1 MKHSLL
7 AFAGKHSKLTLT
19 VVLLITAFFLY
30 HASFL
35 HLDAD
40 YNSLMNE
47 TGKGVTYIGGTGEYK
62 PQQQADQQEYR
73 EAIPETMVLD
83 SSSLGRYLVASNKQE
98 TIAPEESRAY
108 STSYLVML
116 ESPVLYE
123 ADTLNRISSV
133 MQKLSDTG
141 YVGQSFSVLDFVTF
155 EKRGSRLV
163 SVPFAANSSKQAWT
177 DEQAELLLKRIEND
191 PLVKNYL
198 VSEDLTS
205 ILFSFESFALTHQME
220 SELSAI
226 LDEMREADIKV
237 SINGGAIITNRLMH
251 YLGRDLSIL
260 LTLCFIAILTI
271 YYLSFKAKRSVLLPF
286 SMSLIGIIWTF
297 GTMRLLGY
305 SLTIVNIVTPCMVL
319 NLGSSYAIHVI
330 GEYYSDYAKGMN
342 PVQSTQKILRTI
354 VFACMTTVIG
364 FMSLLFSKT
373 PALREFGIAV
383 GIGVS
388 YCAVLASTYL
398 PAMLN
403 LVVPP
408 KQVQIATYKKGYL
421 ALLVI
426 SIDRLVKRAWPLFIV
441 LFILIIGGYAL
452 TRDHIPVNTNYMSYL
467 PKKDPLGITSRN
479 FAQKMGGDTPYLITV
494 EAPQGESQ
502 FFLKSENLQDVY
514 AFEQAIQQSSDDVRH
529 ILSFASYVAFANSV
543 YSQEAGIPESD
554 GLLNLLSR
562 MVILMS
568 RQGQEEMGAIMNP
581 EGTKLTIILQ
591 NYDAKEQAL
600 GTIGSAKRIE
610 DTVLSYLPLL
620 PNGTIVTLGGEPHRS
635 LHFSNTLLSDQS
647 KSTYASYLLVFLV
660 VLFAFKSLSFAL
672 YALIPIISG
681 VMANYIFMYFFQ
693 IPFDMI
699 TVSFAAIAVGAG
711 IDDAI
716 HFLIR
721 YRNKLGMNDRSVESL
736 LSETIRETGR
746 PIILTTLSIVGGMLM
761 FLFASYTP
769 VRYFGSLMSIAL
781 LNCMLSTLLIM
792 PSVIR
797 LVTRI
802 QRRFGLQTA
811 TDRRK

>member
-7 AFAGKHSKLTLT
+7 VFVGKHSKSTLI
-19 VVLLITAFFLY
+19 VILLITAFFLY
-30 HASFL
+30 HAAFL

-47 TGKGVTYIGGTGEYK
+47 TGKGVSYQGGSGEYM
-62 PQQQADQQEYR
+62 DQQGSALVESF
-73 EAIPETMVLD
+73 IPETMVLD
-83 SSSLGRYLVASNKQE
+83 TTALGSHLVASAE
-98 TIAPEESRAY
+98 VEPPMPEDNLAY
-108 STSYLVML
+108 STSYLVMV
-116 ESPVLYE
+116 ESPALFE
-123 ADTLNRISSV
+123 AETLNRITTV
-133 MQKLSDTG
+133 MQKLTDTG
-141 YVGQSFSVLDFVTF
+141 YLSKSFSVLDFVTF
-155 EKRGSRLV
+155 EKKGSRLV
-163 SVPFAANSSKQAWT
+163 TVPFGSSSMQNKWT
-177 DEQAELLLKRIEND
+177 EEQAQLLKQRIEND

-198 VSEDLTS
+198 VSENLDAM
-205 ILFSFESFALTHQME
+205 LFSFESFALTHQME
-220 SELSAI
+220 AELSNL
-226 LDEMREADIKV
+226 LDELREADITV

-260 LTLCFIAILTI
+260 LSLCFIAILTI

-297 GTMRLLGY
+297 GTMHLFGY
-305 SLTIVNIVTPCMVL
+305 SLTIINIVTPCMVL

-330 GEYYSDYAKGMN
+330 GEYYADYAKGLN
-342 PVQSTQKILRTI
+342 PIQSTQKILRTI
-354 VFACMTTVIG
+354 VFACITTVIG

-398 PAMLN
+398 PAMLS

-408 KQVQIATYKKGYL
+408 KQEQIKTYKKGYL
-421 ALLVI
+421 AQLVI
-426 SIDRLVKRAWPLFIV
+426 SIDRSVKHAWPLLVVVFLLV
-441 LFILIIGGYAL
+441 IIGYFA
-452 TRDHIPVNTNYMSYL
+452 TRDYIPVNTNYMSYL
-467 PKKDPLGITSRN
+467 PKKEPLGETSRR
-479 FAQKMGGDTPYLITV
+479 FAQKMGGDTPFLITV
-494 EAPQGESQ
+494 EAPEGESQ
-502 FFLKSENLQDVY
+502 FFLKSGNLQDVY
-514 AFEQAIQQSSDDVRH
+514 AFEQAVQQSSDDVRH
-529 ILSFASYVAFANSV
+529 IISFASYVAFANSV
-543 YSQEAGIPESD
+543 YSQEEGIPESD

-568 RQGQEEMGAIMNP
+568 RQGQEDMGTIMNP
-581 EGTKLTIILQ
+581 EGTELTIILQ

-610 DTVLSYLPLL
+610 DTVISLLPLL
-620 PNGTIVTLGGEPHRS
+620 PNGTIVTLDGEPHRS
-635 LHFSNTLLSDQS
+635 LHFSEALLSDQM
-647 KSTYASYLLVFLV
+647 KSTYASVLLVFLV
-660 VLFAFKSLSFAL
+660 VLFAFKSVSLAL

-699 TVSFAAIAVGAG
+699 TVSFGSIAVGAG

-721 YRNKLGMNDRSVESL
+721 YKNKLGIDDRTVESL

-769 VRYFGSLMSIAL
+769 VRYFGSLMSMAL

-797 LVTRI
+797 LVTFFQRKI
-802 QRRFGLQTA
+802 GMQTNTQRR
-811 TDRRK
+811 

>member
-7 AFAGKHSKLTLT
+7 VFVGKHSKSTLI
-19 VVLLITAFFLY
+19 VILLITAFFLY
-30 HASFL
+30 HAAFL

-47 TGKGVTYIGGTGEYK
+47 TGKGVSYQGGSGEYM
-62 PQQQADQQEYR
+62 DQQGSALVESF
-73 EAIPETMVLD
+73 IPETMVLD
-83 SSSLGRYLVASNKQE
+83 TTALGSHLVASAE
-98 TIAPEESRAY
+98 VEPPMPEDNLAY
-108 STSYLVML
+108 STSYLVMV
-116 ESPVLYE
+116 ESPALFE
-123 ADTLNRISSV
+123 AETLNRITTV
-133 MQKLSDTG
+133 MQKLTDTG
-141 YVGQSFSVLDFVTF
+141 YLSKSFSVLDFVTF
-155 EKRGSRLV
+155 EKKGSRLV
-163 SVPFAANSSKQAWT
+163 TVPFGSSSMQNKWT
-177 DEQAELLLKRIEND
+177 EEQAQLLKQRIEND

-198 VSEDLTS
+198 VSENLDAM
-205 ILFSFESFALTHQME
+205 LFSFESFALTHQME
-220 SELSAI
+220 AELSNL
-226 LDEMREADIKV
+226 LDELREADITV

-260 LTLCFIAILTI
+260 LSLCFIAILTI

-297 GTMRLLGY
+297 GTMHLLGY
-305 SLTIVNIVTPCMVL
+305 SLTIINIVTPCMVL

-330 GEYYSDYAKGMN
+330 GEYYADYAKGLN
-342 PVQSTQKILRTI
+342 PIQSTQKILRTI
-354 VFACMTTVIG
+354 VFACITTVIG

-398 PAMLN
+398 PAMLS

-408 KQVQIATYKKGYL
+408 KQEQIKTYKKGYL
-421 ALLVI
+421 AQLVI
-426 SIDRLVKRAWPLFIV
+426 SIDRSVKHAWPLLVVVFMLV
-441 LFILIIGGYAL
+441 IIGYFA
-452 TRDHIPVNTNYMSYL
+452 TRDYIPVNTNYMSYL
-467 PKKDPLGITSRN
+467 PKKEPLGETSRR
-479 FAQKMGGDTPYLITV
+479 FAQKMGGDTPFLITV
-494 EAPQGESQ
+494 EAPEGESQ
-502 FFLKSENLQDVY
+502 FFLKSGNLQDVY
-514 AFEQAIQQSSDDVRH
+514 AFEQAVQQSSDDVRH
-529 ILSFASYVAFANSV
+529 IISFASYVAFANSV
-543 YSQEAGIPESD
+543 YSQEEGIPESD

-568 RQGQEEMGAIMNP
+568 RQGQEDMGTIMNP

-610 DTVLSYLPLL
+610 DTVISLLPLL
-620 PNGTIVTLGGEPHRS
+620 PNGTIVTLDGEPHRS
-635 LHFSNTLLSDQS
+635 LHFSEALLSDQM
-647 KSTYASYLLVFLV
+647 KSTYASVLLVFLV
-660 VLFAFKSLSFAL
+660 VLFAFKSVSLAL

-699 TVSFAAIAVGAG
+699 TVSFGSIAVGAG

-721 YRNKLGMNDRSVESL
+721 YKNKLGIDDRTVESL

-769 VRYFGSLMSIAL
+769 VRYFGSLMSMAL

-797 LVTRI
+797 LVTFFQRKI
-802 QRRFGLQTA
+802 GMQTNTQRR
-811 TDRRK
+811 

>member
-7 AFAGKHSKLTLT
+7 VFVGKHSKSTLI
-19 VVLLITAFFLY
+19 VILLITAFFLY
-30 HASFL
+30 HAAFL
-35 HLDAD
+35 RLDAD

-47 TGKGVTYIGGTGEYK
+47 TGKGVSYRGGSGEYIG
-62 PQQQADQQEYR
+62 QQGSALVESI
-73 EAIPETMVLD
+73 IPETMVLD
-83 SSSLGRYLVASNKQE
+83 TTALGSHLVASAE
-98 TIAPEESRAY
+98 VEPPLPEDNLAY
-108 STSYLVML
+108 STSYLVMV
-116 ESPVLYE
+116 ESPALFE
-123 ADTLNRISSV
+123 AETLNRITTV
-133 MQKLSDTG
+133 MQKLTDTG
-141 YVGQSFSVLDFVTF
+141 YLSKSFSVLDFVTF
-155 EKRGSRLV
+155 EKKGSRLV
-163 SVPFAANSSKQAWT
+163 TVPFGSSSIQNNWT
-177 DEQAELLLKRIEND
+177 EEQAQLLKQRIEND

-198 VSEDLTS
+198 VSENLDAM
-205 ILFSFESFALTHQME
+205 LFSFESFALTHQME
-220 SELSAI
+220 AELSNL
-226 LDEMREADIKV
+226 LDELREADITV

-260 LTLCFIAILTI
+260 LSLCFIAILTI
-271 YYLSFKAKRSVLLPF
+271 YYISFKAKRSVLLPF
-286 SMSLIGIIWTF
+286 SMSLIGIVWTF

-305 SLTIVNIVTPCMVL
+305 SLTIINIVTPCMVL

-330 GEYYSDYAKGMN
+330 GEYYADYAKGLN
-342 PVQSTQKILRTI
+342 PIQSTQKILRTI
-354 VFACMTTVIG
+354 VFACITTVIG
-364 FMSLLFSKT
+364 FMSLFFSKT

-388 YCAVLASTYL
+388 YCAVLALTYL
-398 PAMLN
+398 PAMLS

-408 KQVQIATYKKGYL
+408 KQEQIKTYKKGYL
-421 ALLVI
+421 AQLVI
-426 SIDRLVKRAWPLFIV
+426 SIDRSVKHAWPLLVVVFMLV
-441 LFILIIGGYAL
+441 IIGYFV

-467 PKKDPLGITSRN
+467 PKKEPLGETSRR
-479 FAQKMGGDTPYLITV
+479 FAQKMGGDTPFLITV
-494 EAPQGESQ
+494 EAPEGESQ
-502 FFLKSENLQDVY
+502 FFLKSGNLQDVY
-514 AFEQAIQQSSDDVRH
+514 AFEQAVQQSSDDVRH
-529 ILSFASYVAFANSV
+529 IISFASYVAFANSV
-543 YSQEAGIPESD
+543 YSQEEGIPESD

-568 RQGQEEMGAIMNP
+568 RQGQEEMGTIMNP

-610 DTVLSYLPLL
+610 DTVISLLPLL
-620 PNGTIVTLGGEPHRS
+620 PNGTIVTLDGEPHRS
-635 LHFSNTLLSDQS
+635 LHFSEALLSDQM
-647 KSTYASYLLVFLV
+647 KSTYASVVLVFLV
-660 VLFAFKSLSFAL
+660 VLFAFKSVSLAL

-699 TVSFAAIAVGAG
+699 TVSFGSIAVGAG

-721 YRNKLGMNDRSVESL
+721 YKNKIGIDDRTVESL
-736 LSETIRETGR
+736 LSETIRETGK

-769 VRYFGSLMSIAL
+769 VRYFGSLMSMAL

-797 LVTRI
+797 LVTFFQRKI
-802 QRRFGLQTA
+802 GMQTNTQRR
-811 TDRRK
+811 

>member
-7 AFAGKHSKLTLT
+7 VFVGKHSKSTLI
-19 VVLLITAFFLY
+19 VILLITAFFLY
-30 HASFL
+30 HAAFL

-47 TGKGVTYIGGTGEYK
+47 TGKGVSYRGGSGEYM
-62 PQQQADQQEYR
+62 DQQGSALVESF
-73 EAIPETMVLD
+73 IPETMVLD
-83 SSSLGRYLVASNKQE
+83 TTALGSHLVASAE
-98 TIAPEESRAY
+98 VEPPMPEDNLAY
-108 STSYLVML
+108 STSYLVMV
-116 ESPVLYE
+116 ESPALFE
-123 ADTLNRISSV
+123 AETLNRITTV
-133 MQKLSDTG
+133 MQKLTDTG
-141 YVGQSFSVLDFVTF
+141 YLSKSFSVLDFVTF
-155 EKRGSRLV
+155 EKKGSRLV
-163 SVPFAANSSKQAWT
+163 TVPFGSSSMQNKWT
-177 DEQAELLLKRIEND
+177 EEQAQLLKQRIEND

-198 VSEDLTS
+198 VSENLDAM
-205 ILFSFESFALTHQME
+205 LFSFESFALTHQME
-220 SELSAI
+220 AELSNL
-226 LDEMREADIKV
+226 LDELREADITV

-260 LTLCFIAILTI
+260 LSLCFIAILTI

-297 GTMRLLGY
+297 GTMHLLGY
-305 SLTIVNIVTPCMVL
+305 SLTIINIVTPCMVL

-330 GEYYSDYAKGMN
+330 GEYYADYAKGLN
-342 PVQSTQKILRTI
+342 PIQSTQKILRTI
-354 VFACMTTVIG
+354 VFACITTVIG

-398 PAMLN
+398 PAMLS

-408 KQVQIATYKKGYL
+408 KQEQIKTYKKGYL
-421 ALLVI
+421 AQLVI
-426 SIDRLVKRAWPLFIV
+426 SIDRSVKHAWPLLVVVFMLV
-441 LFILIIGGYAL
+441 IIGYFA
-452 TRDHIPVNTNYMSYL
+452 TRDAIPVNTNYMSYL
-467 PKKDPLGITSRN
+467 PKKEPLGETSRR
-479 FAQKMGGDTPYLITV
+479 FAQKMGGDTPFLITV
-494 EAPQGESQ
+494 EAPEGESQ
-502 FFLKSENLQDVY
+502 FFLKSGNLQDVY
-514 AFEQAIQQSSDDVRH
+514 AFEQAVQQSSDDVRH
-529 ILSFASYVAFANSV
+529 IISFASYVAFANSV
-543 YSQEAGIPESD
+543 YSQEEGIPESD

-568 RQGQEEMGAIMNP
+568 RQGQEDMGTIMNP

-610 DTVLSYLPLL
+610 DTVISLLPLL
-620 PNGTIVTLGGEPHRS
+620 PNGTIVTLDGEPHRS
-635 LHFSNTLLSDQS
+635 LHFSEALLSDQM
-647 KSTYASYLLVFLV
+647 KSTYASVLLVFLV
-660 VLFAFKSLSFAL
+660 VLFAFKSVSLAL

-699 TVSFAAIAVGAG
+699 TVSFGSIAVGAG

-721 YRNKLGMNDRSVESL
+721 YKNKLGIDDRTVESL

-769 VRYFGSLMSIAL
+769 VRYFGSLMSMAL

-797 LVTRI
+797 LVTFFQRKI
-802 QRRFGLQTA
+802 GMQTNTQRR
-811 TDRRK
+811 

>member
-7 AFAGKHSKLTLT
+7 VFVGKHSKSTLI
-19 VVLLITAFFLY
+19 VILLITAFFLY
-30 HASFL
+30 HAAFL

-47 TGKGVTYIGGTGEYK
+47 TGKGVSYRGGSGEYIG
-62 PQQQADQQEYR
+62 QQGSALVESI
-73 EAIPETMVLD
+73 IPETMVLD
-83 SSSLGRYLVASNKQE
+83 TTALGSHLVASAE
-98 TIAPEESRAY
+98 VEPPLPEDNLAY
-108 STSYLVML
+108 STSYLVMV
-116 ESPVLYE
+116 ESPALFE
-123 ADTLNRISSV
+123 AETLNRITTV
-133 MQKLSDTG
+133 MQKLTDTG
-141 YVGQSFSVLDFVTF
+141 YLSKSFSVLDFVTF
-155 EKRGSRLV
+155 EKKGSRLV
-163 SVPFAANSSKQAWT
+163 TVPFGSSSIQNNWT
-177 DEQAELLLKRIEND
+177 EEQAQLLKQRIEND

-198 VSEDLTS
+198 VSENLDAM
-205 ILFSFESFALTHQME
+205 LFSFESFALTHQME
-220 SELSAI
+220 AELSNL
-226 LDEMREADIKV
+226 LDELREADITV

-260 LTLCFIAILTI
+260 LSLCFIAILTI
-271 YYLSFKAKRSVLLPF
+271 YYISFKAKRSVLLPF
-286 SMSLIGIIWTF
+286 SMSLIGIVWTF

-305 SLTIVNIVTPCMVL
+305 SLTIINIVTPCMVL

-330 GEYYSDYAKGMN
+330 GEYYADYAKGLN
-342 PVQSTQKILRTI
+342 PIQSTQKILRTI
-354 VFACMTTVIG
+354 VFACITTVIG
-364 FMSLLFSKT
+364 FMSLFFSKT

-388 YCAVLASTYL
+388 YCAVLALTYL
-398 PAMLN
+398 PAMLS

-408 KQVQIATYKKGYL
+408 KQEQIKTYKKGYL
-421 ALLVI
+421 AQLVI
-426 SIDRLVKRAWPLFIV
+426 SIDRSVKHAWPLLIV
-441 LFILIIGGYAL
+441 VFMLVIIGYFV

-467 PKKDPLGITSRN
+467 PKKEPLGETSRR
-479 FAQKMGGDTPYLITV
+479 FAQKMGGDTPFLITV
-494 EAPQGESQ
+494 EAPEGESQ
-502 FFLKSENLQDVY
+502 FFLKSGNLQDVY
-514 AFEQAIQQSSDDVRH
+514 AFEQAVQQSSDDVRH
-529 ILSFASYVAFANSV
+529 IISFASYVAFANSV
-543 YSQEAGIPESD
+543 YSQEEGIPESD

-568 RQGQEEMGAIMNP
+568 RQGQEEMGTIMNP

-610 DTVLSYLPLL
+610 DTVISLLPLL
-620 PNGTIVTLGGEPHRS
+620 PNGTIVTLDGEPHRS
-635 LHFSNTLLSDQS
+635 LHFSEALLSDQM
-647 KSTYASYLLVFLV
+647 KSTYASVVLVFLV
-660 VLFAFKSLSFAL
+660 VLFAFKSVSLAL

-699 TVSFAAIAVGAG
+699 TVSFGSIAVGAG

-721 YRNKLGMNDRSVESL
+721 YKNKIGIDDRTVESL
-736 LSETIRETGR
+736 LSETIRETGK

-769 VRYFGSLMSIAL
+769 VRYFGSLMSMAL

-797 LVTRI
+797 LVTFFQRKI
-802 QRRFGLQTA
+802 GMQTNTQRR
-811 TDRRK
+811 

>member
-7 AFAGKHSKLTLT
+7 VFVGKHSKSTLI
-19 VVLLITAFFLY
+19 VILLITAFFLY
-30 HASFL
+30 HAAFL

-47 TGKGVTYIGGTGEYK
+47 TGKGVSYRGGSGEYIG
-62 PQQQADQQEYR
+62 QQGPALVESI
-73 EAIPETMVLD
+73 IPETMVLD
-83 SSSLGRYLVASNKQE
+83 TTALGSHLVASAE
-98 TIAPEESRAY
+98 VEPPLPEDNLAY
-108 STSYLVML
+108 STSYLVMV
-116 ESPVLYE
+116 ESPALFE
-123 ADTLNRISSV
+123 AETLNRITTV
-133 MQKLSDTG
+133 MQKLTDTG
-141 YVGQSFSVLDFVTF
+141 YLSKSFSVLDFVTF
-155 EKRGSRLV
+155 EKKGSRLV
-163 SVPFAANSSKQAWT
+163 TVPFGSSSIQNNWT
-177 DEQAELLLKRIEND
+177 EEQAQLLKQRIEND

-198 VSEDLTS
+198 VSENLDAM
-205 ILFSFESFALTHQME
+205 LFSFESFALTHQME
-220 SELSAI
+220 AELSNL
-226 LDEMREADIKV
+226 LDELREADITV

-260 LTLCFIAILTI
+260 LSLCFIAILTI

-305 SLTIVNIVTPCMVL
+305 SLTIINIVTPCMVL

-330 GEYYSDYAKGMN
+330 GEYYADYAKGLN
-342 PVQSTQKILRTI
+342 PIQSTQKILRTI
-354 VFACMTTVIG
+354 VFACITTVIG
-364 FMSLLFSKT
+364 FMSLFFSKT

-398 PAMLN
+398 PAMLS

-408 KQVQIATYKKGYL
+408 KQEQIKTYKKGYL
-421 ALLVI
+421 AQLVI
-426 SIDRLVKRAWPLFIV
+426 SIDRSVKHAWPLLVVVFMLV
-441 LFILIIGGYAL
+441 IIGYFV
-452 TRDHIPVNTNYMSYL
+452 TRDHILVNTNYMSYL
-467 PKKDPLGITSRN
+467 PKKEPLGETSRR
-479 FAQKMGGDTPYLITV
+479 FAQKMGGDTPFLITV
-494 EAPQGESQ
+494 EAPEGESQ
-502 FFLKSENLQDVY
+502 FFLKSGNLQDVY
-514 AFEQAIQQSSDDVRH
+514 AFEQAVQQSSDDVRH
-529 ILSFASYVAFANSV
+529 IISFASYVAFANSV
-543 YSQEAGIPESD
+543 YSQEEGIPESD

-568 RQGQEEMGAIMNP
+568 RQGQEEMGTIMNP

-610 DTVLSYLPLL
+610 DTVISLLPLL
-620 PNGTIVTLGGEPHRS
+620 PNGTIVTLDGEPHRS
-635 LHFSNTLLSDQS
+635 LHFSEALLSDQM
-647 KSTYASYLLVFLV
+647 KSTYASVVLVFLV
-660 VLFAFKSLSFAL
+660 VLFAFKSVSLAL

-699 TVSFAAIAVGAG
+699 TVSFGSIAVGAG

-721 YRNKLGMNDRSVESL
+721 YKNKIGIDDRTVESL

-769 VRYFGSLMSIAL
+769 VRYFGSLMSMAL

-797 LVTRI
+797 LVTFFQRKI
-802 QRRFGLQTA
+802 GMQTNTQRR
-811 TDRRK
+811 

>member
-7 AFAGKHSKLTLT
+7 VFVGKHSKSTLI
-19 VVLLITAFFLY
+19 VILLITAFFLY
-30 HASFL
+30 HAAFL

-47 TGKGVTYIGGTGEYK
+47 TGKGVSYRGGSGEYIG
-62 PQQQADQQEYR
+62 QQGSALVEIF
-73 EAIPETMVLD
+73 IPETMVLD
-83 SSSLGRYLVASNKQE
+83 TTALGSHLVASAE
-98 TIAPEESRAY
+98 VEPPMPEDNLAY
-108 STSYLVML
+108 STSYLVMV
-116 ESPVLYE
+116 ESPALFE
-123 ADTLNRISSV
+123 AETLNRITTV
-133 MQKLSDTG
+133 MQKLTDTG
-141 YVGQSFSVLDFVTF
+141 YLSKSFSVLDFVTF
-155 EKRGSRLV
+155 EKKGSRLV
-163 SVPFAANSSKQAWT
+163 TVPFGSSSMQNKWT
-177 DEQAELLLKRIEND
+177 EEQAQLLKQRIEND

-198 VSEDLTS
+198 VSENLDAM
-205 ILFSFESFALTHQME
+205 LFSFESFALTHQME
-220 SELSAI
+220 AELSNL
-226 LDEMREADIKV
+226 LDELREADITV

-260 LTLCFIAILTI
+260 LSLCFIAILTI

-297 GTMRLLGY
+297 GTMHLLGY
-305 SLTIVNIVTPCMVL
+305 SLTIINIVTPCMVL

-330 GEYYSDYAKGMN
+330 GEYYADYAKGLN
-342 PVQSTQKILRTI
+342 PIQSTQKILRTI
-354 VFACMTTVIG
+354 VFACITTVIG

-398 PAMLN
+398 PAMLS

-408 KQVQIATYKKGYL
+408 KQEQIKTYKKGYL
-421 ALLVI
+421 AQLVI
-426 SIDRLVKRAWPLFIV
+426 SIDRSVKHAWPLLVVVFLLV
-441 LFILIIGGYAL
+441 IIGYFA
-452 TRDHIPVNTNYMSYL
+452 TRDYIPVNTNYMSYL
-467 PKKDPLGITSRN
+467 PKKEPLGETSRR
-479 FAQKMGGDTPYLITV
+479 FAQKMGGDTPFLITV
-494 EAPQGESQ
+494 EAPEGESQ
-502 FFLKSENLQDVY
+502 FFLKSGNLQDVY
-514 AFEQAIQQSSDDVRH
+514 AFEQAVQQSSDDVRH
-529 ILSFASYVAFANSV
+529 IISFASYVAFANSV
-543 YSQEAGIPESD
+543 YSQEEGIPESD

-568 RQGQEEMGAIMNP
+568 RQGQEDMGTIMNP

-610 DTVLSYLPLL
+610 DTVISLLPLL
-620 PNGTIVTLGGEPHRS
+620 PNGTIVTLDGEPHRS
-635 LHFSNTLLSDQS
+635 LHFSEALLSDQM
-647 KSTYASYLLVFLV
+647 KSTYASVLLVFLV
-660 VLFAFKSLSFAL
+660 VLFAFKSVSLAL

-699 TVSFAAIAVGAG
+699 TVSFGSIAVGAG

-721 YRNKLGMNDRSVESL
+721 YKNKLGIDDRTVESL

-769 VRYFGSLMSIAL
+769 VRYFGSLMSMAL

-797 LVTRI
+797 LVTFFQRKI
-802 QRRFGLQTA
+802 GMQTNTQRR
-811 TDRRK
+811 

>member
-7 AFAGKHSKLTLT
+7 VFVGKHSKSTLI
-19 VVLLITAFFLY
+19 VILLITAFFLY
-30 HASFL
+30 HAAFL

-47 TGKGVTYIGGTGEYK
+47 TGKGVSYRGGSGEYM
-62 PQQQADQQEYR
+62 DQQGSALVESF
-73 EAIPETMVLD
+73 IPETMVLD
-83 SSSLGRYLVASNKQE
+83 TTALGSHLVASAE
-98 TIAPEESRAY
+98 VEPPMPEDNLAY
-108 STSYLVML
+108 STSYLVMV
-116 ESPVLYE
+116 ESPALFE
-123 ADTLNRISSV
+123 AETLNRITTV
-133 MQKLSDTG
+133 MQKLTDTG
-141 YVGQSFSVLDFVTF
+141 YLSKSFSVLDFVTF
-155 EKRGSRLV
+155 EKKGSRLV
-163 SVPFAANSSKQAWT
+163 TVPLGSSSIQNKWT
-177 DEQAELLLKRIEND
+177 EEQAQLLKQRIEND

-198 VSEDLTS
+198 VSENLDAM
-205 ILFSFESFALTHQME
+205 LFSFESFALTHQME
-220 SELSAI
+220 AELSNL
-226 LDEMREADIKV
+226 LDELREADITV

-260 LTLCFIAILTI
+260 LSLCFIAILTI

-297 GTMRLLGY
+297 GTMHLLGY
-305 SLTIVNIVTPCMVL
+305 SLTIINIVTPCMVL

-330 GEYYSDYAKGMN
+330 GEYYADYAKGLN
-342 PVQSTQKILRTI
+342 PIQSTQKILRTI
-354 VFACMTTVIG
+354 VFACITTVIG

-398 PAMLN
+398 PAMLS

-408 KQVQIATYKKGYL
+408 KQEQIKTYKKGYL
-421 ALLVI
+421 AQLVI
-426 SIDRLVKRAWPLFIV
+426 SIDRSVKHAWPLLVVVFLLV
-441 LFILIIGGYAL
+441 IIGYFA
-452 TRDHIPVNTNYMSYL
+452 TRDYIPVNTNYMSYL
-467 PKKDPLGITSRN
+467 PKKEPLGETSRR
-479 FAQKMGGDTPYLITV
+479 FAQKMGGDTPFLITV
-494 EAPQGESQ
+494 EAPEGESQ
-502 FFLKSENLQDVY
+502 FFLKSGNLQDVY
-514 AFEQAIQQSSDDVRH
+514 AFEQAVQQSSDDVRH
-529 ILSFASYVAFANSV
+529 IISFASYVAFANSV
-543 YSQEAGIPESD
+543 YSQEEGIPESD

-568 RQGQEEMGAIMNP
+568 RQGQEDMGTIMNP

-610 DTVLSYLPLL
+610 DTVISLLPLL
-620 PNGTIVTLGGEPHRS
+620 PNGTIVTLDGEPHRS
-635 LHFSNTLLSDQS
+635 LHFSEALLSDQM
-647 KSTYASYLLVFLV
+647 KSTYASVLLVFLV
-660 VLFAFKSLSFAL
+660 VLFAFKSVSLAL

-699 TVSFAAIAVGAG
+699 TVSFGSIAVGAG

-721 YRNKLGMNDRSVESL
+721 YKNKLGIDDRTVESL

-769 VRYFGSLMSIAL
+769 VRYFGSLMSMAL

-797 LVTRI
+797 LVTFFQRKI
-802 QRRFGLQTA
+802 GMQTNTQRR
-811 TDRRK
+811 

>member
-7 AFAGKHSKLTLT
+7 VFVGKHSKSTLI
-19 VVLLITAFFLY
+19 VILLITAFFLY
-30 HASFL
+30 HAAFL

-47 TGKGVTYIGGTGEYK
+47 TGKGVSYRGGSGEYIG
-62 PQQQADQQEYR
+62 QQGSSLVESF
-73 EAIPETMVLD
+73 IPETMVLD
-83 SSSLGRYLVASNKQE
+83 TTALGSHLVASAE
-98 TIAPEESRAY
+98 VEPPMPEDNLAY
-108 STSYLVML
+108 STSYLVMV
-116 ESPVLYE
+116 ESPALFE
-123 ADTLNRISSV
+123 AETLNRITTV
-133 MQKLSDTG
+133 MQKLTDTG
-141 YVGQSFSVLDFVTF
+141 YLSKSFSVLDFVTF
-155 EKRGSRLV
+155 EKKGSRLV
-163 SVPFAANSSKQAWT
+163 TVPFGSSSMQNKWT
-177 DEQAELLLKRIEND
+177 EEQAQLLKQRIEND

-198 VSEDLTS
+198 VSENLDAM
-205 ILFSFESFALTHQME
+205 LFSFESFALTHQME
-220 SELSAI
+220 AELSNL
-226 LDEMREADIKV
+226 LDELREADITV

-260 LTLCFIAILTI
+260 LSLCFIAILTI

-297 GTMRLLGY
+297 GTMHLLGY
-305 SLTIVNIVTPCMVL
+305 SLTIINIVTPCMVL

-330 GEYYSDYAKGMN
+330 GEYYADYAKGLN
-342 PVQSTQKILRTI
+342 PIQSTQKILRTI
-354 VFACMTTVIG
+354 VFACITTVIG

-398 PAMLN
+398 PAMLS

-408 KQVQIATYKKGYL
+408 KQEQIKTYKKGYL
-421 ALLVI
+421 AQLVI
-426 SIDRLVKRAWPLFIV
+426 SIDRSVKHAWPLLVVVFLLV
-441 LFILIIGGYAL
+441 IIGYFA
-452 TRDHIPVNTNYMSYL
+452 TRDYIPVNTNYMSYL
-467 PKKDPLGITSRN
+467 PKKEPLGETSRR
-479 FAQKMGGDTPYLITV
+479 FAQKMGGDTPFLITV
-494 EAPQGESQ
+494 EAPEGESQ
-502 FFLKSENLQDVY
+502 FFLKSGNLQDVY
-514 AFEQAIQQSSDDVRH
+514 AFEQAVQQSSDDVRH
-529 ILSFASYVAFANSV
+529 IISFASYVAFANSV
-543 YSQEAGIPESD
+543 YSQEEGIPESD

-568 RQGQEEMGAIMNP
+568 RQGQEDMGTIMNP

-610 DTVLSYLPLL
+610 DTVISLLPLL
-620 PNGTIVTLGGEPHRS
+620 PNGTIVTLDGEPHRS
-635 LHFSNTLLSDQS
+635 LHFSEALLSDQM
-647 KSTYASYLLVFLV
+647 KSTYASVLLVFLV
-660 VLFAFKSLSFAL
+660 VLFAFKSVSLAL

-699 TVSFAAIAVGAG
+699 TVSFGSIAVGAG

-721 YRNKLGMNDRSVESL
+721 YKNKLGIDDRTVESL

-769 VRYFGSLMSIAL
+769 VRYFGSLMSMAL

-797 LVTRI
+797 LVTFFQRKI
-802 QRRFGLQTA
+802 GMQTNTQRR
-811 TDRRK
+811 

>member
-7 AFAGKHSKLTLT
+7 VFVGKHSKSTLF
-19 VVLLITAFFLY
+19 VILLITAFFLY

-47 TGKGVTYIGGTGEYK
+47 TGKGVSYQGGSGEYM
-62 PQQQADQQEYR
+62 DQQGSALVESF
-73 EAIPETMVLD
+73 IPETMVLD
-83 SSSLGRYLVASNKQE
+83 TTALGSHLVASAE
-98 TIAPEESRAY
+98 VEPPMPEDNLAY
-108 STSYLVML
+108 STSYLVMV
-116 ESPVLYE
+116 ESPALFE
-123 ADTLNRISSV
+123 AETLNRITTV
-133 MQKLSDTG
+133 MQKLTDTG
-141 YVGQSFSVLDFVTF
+141 YLSKSFSVLDFVTF
-155 EKRGSRLV
+155 EKKGSRLV
-163 SVPFAANSSKQAWT
+163 TVPLGSSSMQNKWT
-177 DEQAELLLKRIEND
+177 EEQAQLLKQRIEND

-198 VSEDLTS
+198 VSENLDAM
-205 ILFSFESFALTHQME
+205 LFSFESFALTHQME
-220 SELSAI
+220 AELSNL
-226 LDEMREADIKV
+226 LDELREADITV

-260 LTLCFIAILTI
+260 LSLCFIAILTI

-297 GTMRLLGY
+297 GTMHLLGY
-305 SLTIVNIVTPCMVL
+305 SLTIINIVTPCMVL

-330 GEYYSDYAKGMN
+330 GEYYADYAKGLN
-342 PVQSTQKILRTI
+342 PIQSTQKILRTI
-354 VFACMTTVIG
+354 VFACITTVIG

-398 PAMLN
+398 PAMLS

-408 KQVQIATYKKGYL
+408 KQEQIKTYKKGYL
-421 ALLVI
+421 AQLVI
-426 SIDRLVKRAWPLFIV
+426 SIDRSVKHAWPLLVVVFLLV
-441 LFILIIGGYAL
+441 IIGYFA
-452 TRDHIPVNTNYMSYL
+452 TRDYIPVNTNYMSYL
-467 PKKDPLGITSRN
+467 PKKEPLGETSRR
-479 FAQKMGGDTPYLITV
+479 FAQKMGGDTPFLITV
-494 EAPQGESQ
+494 EAPEGESQ
-502 FFLKSENLQDVY
+502 FFLKSGNLQDVY
-514 AFEQAIQQSSDDVRH
+514 AFEQAVQQSSDDVRH
-529 ILSFASYVAFANSV
+529 IISFASYVAFANSV
-543 YSQEAGIPESD
+543 YSQEEGIPESD

-568 RQGQEEMGAIMNP
+568 RQGQEDMGTIMNP

-610 DTVLSYLPLL
+610 DTVISLLPLL
-620 PNGTIVTLGGEPHRS
+620 PNGTIVTLDGEPHRS
-635 LHFSNTLLSDQS
+635 LHFSEALLSDQM
-647 KSTYASYLLVFLV
+647 KSTYASVLLVFLV
-660 VLFAFKSLSFAL
+660 VLFAFKSVSLAL

-699 TVSFAAIAVGAG
+699 TVSFGSIAVGAG

-721 YRNKLGMNDRSVESL
+721 YKNKLGIDDRTVESL

-769 VRYFGSLMSIAL
+769 VRYFGSLMSMAL

-797 LVTRI
+797 LVTFFQRKI
-802 QRRFGLQTA
+802 GMQTNTQRR
-811 TDRRK
+811 

>member
-7 AFAGKHSKLTLT
+7 VFVGKHSKSTLI
-19 VVLLITAFFLY
+19 VILLITAFFLY
-30 HASFL
+30 HAAFL

-47 TGKGVTYIGGTGEYK
+47 TGKGVSYRGGSGEYIG
-62 PQQQADQQEYR
+62 QQGPALVESI
-73 EAIPETMVLD
+73 IPETMVLD
-83 SSSLGRYLVASNKQE
+83 TTALGSHLVASAE
-98 TIAPEESRAY
+98 VEPPLPEDNLAY
-108 STSYLVML
+108 STSYLVMV
-116 ESPVLYE
+116 ESPALFE
-123 ADTLNRISSV
+123 AETLNRITTV
-133 MQKLSDTG
+133 MQKLTDTG
-141 YVGQSFSVLDFVTF
+141 YLSKSFSVLDFVTF
-155 EKRGSRLV
+155 EKKGSRLV
-163 SVPFAANSSKQAWT
+163 TVPFGSSSIQNNWT
-177 DEQAELLLKRIEND
+177 EEQAQLLKQRIEND

-198 VSEDLTS
+198 VSENLDAM
-205 ILFSFESFALTHQME
+205 LFSFESFALTHQME
-220 SELSAI
+220 AELSNL
-226 LDEMREADIKV
+226 LDELREADITV

-260 LTLCFIAILTI
+260 LSLCFIAILTI

-305 SLTIVNIVTPCMVL
+305 SLTIINIVTPCMVL

-330 GEYYSDYAKGMN
+330 GEYYADYAKGLN
-342 PVQSTQKILRTI
+342 PIQSTQKILRTI
-354 VFACMTTVIG
+354 VFACITTVIG
-364 FMSLLFSKT
+364 FMSLFFSKT

-398 PAMLN
+398 PAMLS

-408 KQVQIATYKKGYL
+408 KQEQIKTYKKGYL
-421 ALLVI
+421 AQLVI
-426 SIDRLVKRAWPLFIV
+426 SIDRSVKHAWPLLV
-441 LFILIIGGYAL
+441 VVFILVIIGYFV
-452 TRDHIPVNTNYMSYL
+452 TRDHILVNTNYMSYL
-467 PKKDPLGITSRN
+467 PKKEPLGETSRR
-479 FAQKMGGDTPYLITV
+479 FAQKMGGDTPFLITV
-494 EAPQGESQ
+494 EAPEGESQ
-502 FFLKSENLQDVY
+502 FFLKSGNLQDVY
-514 AFEQAIQQSSDDVRH
+514 AFEQAVQQSSDDVRH
-529 ILSFASYVAFANSV
+529 IISFASYVAFANSV
-543 YSQEAGIPESD
+543 YSQEEGIPESD

-568 RQGQEEMGAIMNP
+568 RQGQEEMGTIMNP

-610 DTVLSYLPLL
+610 DTVISLLPLL
-620 PNGTIVTLGGEPHRS
+620 PNGTIVTLDGEPHRS
-635 LHFSNTLLSDQS
+635 LHFSEALLSDQM
-647 KSTYASYLLVFLV
+647 KSTYASVVLVFLV
-660 VLFAFKSLSFAL
+660 VLFAFKSVSLAL

-699 TVSFAAIAVGAG
+699 TVSFGSIAVGAG

-721 YRNKLGMNDRSVESL
+721 YKNKIGINDRTVESL

-769 VRYFGSLMSIAL
+769 VRYFGSLMSMAL

-797 LVTRI
+797 LVTFFQRKI
-802 QRRFGLQTA
+802 GMQTNTQRR
-811 TDRRK
+811 

>member
-7 AFAGKHSKLTLT
+7 VFVGKHSKSTLI
-19 VVLLITAFFLY
+19 VILLITAFFLY
-30 HASFL
+30 HAAFL

-47 TGKGVTYIGGTGEYK
+47 TGKGVSYQGGSGEYM
-62 PQQQADQQEYR
+62 DQQGSALVESF
-73 EAIPETMVLD
+73 IPETMVLD
-83 SSSLGRYLVASNKQE
+83 TTALGSHLVASAE
-98 TIAPEESRAY
+98 VEPPMPEDNLAY
-108 STSYLVML
+108 STSYLVMV
-116 ESPVLYE
+116 ESPALFE
-123 ADTLNRISSV
+123 AETLNRITTV
-133 MQKLSDTG
+133 MQKLTDTG
-141 YVGQSFSVLDFVTF
+141 YLSKSFSVLDFVTF
-155 EKRGSRLV
+155 EKKGSRLV
-163 SVPFAANSSKQAWT
+163 TVPLGSSSMQNKWT
-177 DEQAELLLKRIEND
+177 EEQAQLLKQRIEND

-198 VSEDLTS
+198 VSENLDAM
-205 ILFSFESFALTHQME
+205 LFSFESFALTHQME
-220 SELSAI
+220 AELSNL
-226 LDEMREADIKV
+226 LDELREADITV

-260 LTLCFIAILTI
+260 LSLCFIAILTI

-305 SLTIVNIVTPCMVL
+305 SLTIINIVTPCMVL

-330 GEYYSDYAKGMN
+330 GEYYADYAKGLN
-342 PVQSTQKILRTI
+342 PIQSTQKILRTI
-354 VFACMTTVIG
+354 VFACITTVIG

-398 PAMLN
+398 PAMLS

-408 KQVQIATYKKGYL
+408 KQEQIKTYKKGYL
-421 ALLVI
+421 AQLVI
-426 SIDRLVKRAWPLFIV
+426 SIDRSVKHAWPLLVVVFLLV
-441 LFILIIGGYAL
+441 IIGYFA
-452 TRDHIPVNTNYMSYL
+452 TRDYIPVNTNYMSYL
-467 PKKDPLGITSRN
+467 PKKEPLGETSRR
-479 FAQKMGGDTPYLITV
+479 FAQKMGGDTPFLITV
-494 EAPQGESQ
+494 EAPEGESQ
-502 FFLKSENLQDVY
+502 FFLKSGNLQDVY
-514 AFEQAIQQSSDDVRH
+514 AFEQAVQQSSDDVRH
-529 ILSFASYVAFANSV
+529 IISFASYVAFANSV
-543 YSQEAGIPESD
+543 YSQEEGIPESD

-568 RQGQEEMGAIMNP
+568 RQGQEDMGTIMNP

-610 DTVLSYLPLL
+610 DTVISLLPLL
-620 PNGTIVTLGGEPHRS
+620 PNGTIVTLDGEPHRS
-635 LHFSNTLLSDQS
+635 LHFSEALLSDQM
-647 KSTYASYLLVFLV
+647 KSTYASVLLVFLV
-660 VLFAFKSLSFAL
+660 VLFAFKSVSLAL

-699 TVSFAAIAVGAG
+699 TVSFGSIAVGAG

-721 YRNKLGMNDRSVESL
+721 YKNKLGIDDRTVESL

-769 VRYFGSLMSIAL
+769 VRYFGSLMSMAL

-797 LVTRI
+797 LVTFFQRKI
-802 QRRFGLQTA
+802 GMQTNTQRR
-811 TDRRK
+811 

>member
-7 AFAGKHSKLTLT
+7 AFVGKHSKLTL
-19 VVLLITAFFLY
+19 VVILLITAFFLY

-47 TGKGVTYIGGTGEYK
+47 TGKGVTYRGGSDEYA
-62 PQQQADQQEYR
+62 PQQSSAIVE
-73 EAIPETMVLD
+73 ELIPETMVLETTA
-83 SSSLGRYLVASNKQE
+83 LGSQLVASTEVQ
-98 TIAPEESRAY
+98 APSNEDTLAS
-108 STSYLVML
+108 STSYLVMA
-116 ESPVLYE
+116 ESPALFE
-123 ADTLNRISSV
+123 ADTLNRITTV

-141 YVGQSFSVLDFVTF
+141 YLSQSFSVLDFATF

-163 SVPFAANSSKQAWT
+163 SVPFGSNSPEHVWT
-177 DEQAELLLKRIEND
+177 EEQAELLKQRIEND

-198 VSEDLTS
+198 VSEDMDAM
-205 ILFSFESFALTHQME
+205 LFSFDSFALTHEME
-220 SELSAI
+220 DELSTI
-226 LDEMREADIKV
+226 LDELRESDIKV
-237 SINGGAIITNRLMH
+237 SINGTAILTNRLMY

-260 LTLCFIAILTI
+260 LSLCFVTILTI

-286 SMSLIGIIWTF
+286 SMSVIGIIWTF

-330 GEYYSDYAKGMN
+330 GEYYANYPKGMT
-342 PVQSTQKILRTI
+342 PIQSTQNILRTI

-383 GIGVS
+383 GIGVG

-398 PAMLN
+398 PALLS

-408 KQVQIATYKKGYL
+408 KQEQLKTYKKGYL
-421 ALLVI
+421 AQSVV
-426 SIDRLVKRAWPLFIV
+426 SIDRLVKRAWPLFVV
-441 LFILIIGGYAL
+441 LFILVIGGYMV

-467 PKKDPLGITSRN
+467 PKKDPLGQASRR

-514 AFEQAIQQSSDDVRH
+514 AFEQAVLQSSDDVRH

-543 YSQEAGIPESD
+543 YSQEEGIPESD

-568 RQGQEEMGAIMNP
+568 RQGQEDMGAIMNP

-591 NYDAKEQAL
+591 NYDAQEQAL

-610 DTVLSYLPLL
+610 DTVISLLPLL
-620 PNGTIVTLGGEPHRS
+620 PDGTTVTLGGEPHRS
-635 LHFSNTLLSDQS
+635 LHFSETLLSDQT
-647 KSTYASYLLVFLV
+647 KSTYASVLLVFLV
-660 VLFAFKSLSFAL
+660 VLFALKSVSLAFYS
-672 YALIPIISG
+672 LIPIVSG

-699 TVSFAAIAVGAG
+699 TVSFGSIAVGAG

-721 YRNKLGMNDRSVESL
+721 YKNKLGIDNRSVEML
-736 LSETIRETGR
+736 LSETLQETGR
-746 PIILTTLSIVGGMLM
+746 PIILTTISIVGGMIM

-769 VRYFGSLMSIAL
+769 VRYFGSLMSMAL
-781 LNCMLSTLLIM
+781 VNCMLSTLFIM
-792 PSVIR
+792 PSLIR
-797 LVTRI
+797 LVTNL
-802 QRRFGLQTA
+802 QRKFGLKTA
-811 TDRRK
+811 AERAQ

>member
-7 AFAGKHSKLTLT
+7 VFVGKHSKSTLI
-19 VVLLITAFFLY
+19 VILLITAFFLY
-30 HASFL
+30 HAAFL

-47 TGKGVTYIGGTGEYK
+47 TGKGVSYQGGSGEYM
-62 PQQQADQQEYR
+62 DQQGSALVESF
-73 EAIPETMVLD
+73 IPETMVLD
-83 SSSLGRYLVASNKQE
+83 TTALGSHLVASAE
-98 TIAPEESRAY
+98 VEPPMPEDNLAY
-108 STSYLVML
+108 STSYLVMV
-116 ESPVLYE
+116 ESPALFE
-123 ADTLNRISSV
+123 AETLNRITTV
-133 MQKLSDTG
+133 MQKLTDTG
-141 YVGQSFSVLDFVTF
+141 YLSKSFSVLDFVTF
-155 EKRGSRLV
+155 EKKGSRLV
-163 SVPFAANSSKQAWT
+163 TVPFGSSSMQNKWT
-177 DEQAELLLKRIEND
+177 EEQAQLLKQRIEND

-198 VSEDLTS
+198 VSENLDAM
-205 ILFSFESFALTHQME
+205 LFSFESFALTHQME
-220 SELSAI
+220 AELSNL
-226 LDEMREADIKV
+226 LDELREADITV

-260 LTLCFIAILTI
+260 LSLCFIAILTI

-297 GTMRLLGY
+297 GTMHLLGY
-305 SLTIVNIVTPCMVL
+305 SLTIINIVTPCMVL

-330 GEYYSDYAKGMN
+330 GEYYADYAKGLN
-342 PVQSTQKILRTI
+342 PIQSTQKILRTI
-354 VFACMTTVIG
+354 VFACITTVIG

-398 PAMLN
+398 PAMLS

-408 KQVQIATYKKGYL
+408 KQEQIKTYKKGYL
-421 ALLVI
+421 AQLVI
-426 SIDRLVKRAWPLFIV
+426 SIDRSVKHAWPLLVVVFMLV
-441 LFILIIGGYAL
+441 IIGYFA
-452 TRDHIPVNTNYMSYL
+452 TRDSIPVNTNYMSYL
-467 PKKDPLGITSRN
+467 PKKEPLGETSRR
-479 FAQKMGGDTPYLITV
+479 FAQKMGGDTPFLITV
-494 EAPQGESQ
+494 EAPEGESQ
-502 FFLKSENLQDVY
+502 FFLKSGNLQDVY
-514 AFEQAIQQSSDDVRH
+514 AFEQAVQQSSDDVRH
-529 ILSFASYVAFANSV
+529 IISFASYVAFANSV
-543 YSQEAGIPESD
+543 YSQEEGIPESD

-568 RQGQEEMGAIMNP
+568 RQGQEDMGTIMNP

-610 DTVLSYLPLL
+610 DTVISLLPLL
-620 PNGTIVTLGGEPHRS
+620 PNGTIVTLDGEPHRS
-635 LHFSNTLLSDQS
+635 LHFSEALLSDQM
-647 KSTYASYLLVFLV
+647 KSTYASVLLVFLV
-660 VLFAFKSLSFAL
+660 VLFAFKSVSLAL

-699 TVSFAAIAVGAG
+699 TVSFGSIAVGAG

-721 YRNKLGMNDRSVESL
+721 YKNKLGIDDRTVESL

-769 VRYFGSLMSIAL
+769 VRYFGSLMSMAL

-797 LVTRI
+797 LVTFFQRKI
-802 QRRFGLQTA
+802 GMQTNTQRR
-811 TDRRK
+811 

>member
-7 AFAGKHSKLTLT
+7 VFVGKHSKSTLI
-19 VVLLITAFFLY
+19 VILLITAFFLY
-30 HASFL
+30 HAAFL
-35 HLDAD
+35 RLDAD

-47 TGKGVTYIGGTGEYK
+47 TGKGVSYRGGSGEYIG
-62 PQQQADQQEYR
+62 QQGSALVESI
-73 EAIPETMVLD
+73 IPETMVLD
-83 SSSLGRYLVASNKQE
+83 TTPLGSHLVASAEVEPPLLEDNL
-98 TIAPEESRAY
+98 AY
-108 STSYLVML
+108 STSYLVMV
-116 ESPVLYE
+116 ESPALFE
-123 ADTLNRISSV
+123 AETLNRITTV
-133 MQKLSDTG
+133 MQKLTDTG
-141 YVGQSFSVLDFVTF
+141 YLSKSFSVLDFVTF
-155 EKRGSRLV
+155 EKKGSRLV
-163 SVPFAANSSKQAWT
+163 TVPFGSSSIQNNWT
-177 DEQAELLLKRIEND
+177 EEQAQLLKQRIEND

-198 VSEDLTS
+198 VSENLDAM
-205 ILFSFESFALTHQME
+205 LFSFESFALTHQME
-220 SELSAI
+220 AELSNL
-226 LDEMREADIKV
+226 LDELREADITV

-260 LTLCFIAILTI
+260 LSLCFIAILTI

-305 SLTIVNIVTPCMVL
+305 SLTIINIVTPCMVL

-330 GEYYSDYAKGMN
+330 GEYYADYAKGLN
-342 PVQSTQKILRTI
+342 PIQSTQKILRTI
-354 VFACMTTVIG
+354 VFACITTVIG
-364 FMSLLFSKT
+364 FMSLFFSKT

-398 PAMLN
+398 PAMLS

-408 KQVQIATYKKGYL
+408 KQEQIKTYKKGYL
-421 ALLVI
+421 AQLVI
-426 SIDRLVKRAWPLFIV
+426 SIDRSVKHAWPLLVVVFMLV
-441 LFILIIGGYAL
+441 IIGYFV

-467 PKKDPLGITSRN
+467 PKKEPLGETSRR
-479 FAQKMGGDTPYLITV
+479 FAQKMGGDTPFLITV
-494 EAPQGESQ
+494 EAPEGESQ
-502 FFLKSENLQDVY
+502 FFLKSGNLQDVY
-514 AFEQAIQQSSDDVRH
+514 AFEQAVQQSSDDVRH
-529 ILSFASYVAFANSV
+529 IISFASYVAFANSV
-543 YSQEAGIPESD
+543 YSQEEGIPESD

-568 RQGQEEMGAIMNP
+568 RQGQEEMGTIMNP

-610 DTVLSYLPLL
+610 DTVISLLPLL
-620 PNGTIVTLGGEPHRS
+620 PNGTIVTLDGEPHRS
-635 LHFSNTLLSDQS
+635 LHFSEALLSDQM
-647 KSTYASYLLVFLV
+647 KSTYASVVLVFLV
-660 VLFAFKSLSFAL
+660 VLFAFKSVSLAL

-699 TVSFAAIAVGAG
+699 TVSFGSIAVGAG

-721 YRNKLGMNDRSVESL
+721 YKNKIGINDRTVESL

-769 VRYFGSLMSIAL
+769 VRYFGSLMSMAL

-797 LVTRI
+797 LVTFFQRKI
-802 QRRFGLQTA
+802 GMQMNTQRR
-811 TDRRK
+811 

>member
-7 AFAGKHSKLTLT
+7 VFVGKHSKSTLI
-19 VVLLITAFFLY
+19 VILLITAFFLY
-30 HASFL
+30 HAAFL

-47 TGKGVTYIGGTGEYK
+47 TGKGVSYRGGSGEYIG
-62 PQQQADQQEYR
+62 QQGSALVEIF
-73 EAIPETMVLD
+73 IPETMVLD
-83 SSSLGRYLVASNKQE
+83 TTALGSHLVASAE
-98 TIAPEESRAY
+98 VEPPMPEDNLAY
-108 STSYLVML
+108 STSYLVMV
-116 ESPVLYE
+116 ESPALFE
-123 ADTLNRISSV
+123 AETLNRITTV
-133 MQKLSDTG
+133 MQKLTDTG
-141 YVGQSFSVLDFVTF
+141 YLSKSFSVLDFVTF
-155 EKRGSRLV
+155 EKKGSRLV
-163 SVPFAANSSKQAWT
+163 TVPFGSSSMQNKWT
-177 DEQAELLLKRIEND
+177 EEQAQLLKQRIEND

-198 VSEDLTS
+198 VSENLDAM
-205 ILFSFESFALTHQME
+205 LFSFESFALTHQME
-220 SELSAI
+220 AELSNL
-226 LDEMREADIKV
+226 LDELREADITV

-260 LTLCFIAILTI
+260 LSLCFIAILTI

-297 GTMRLLGY
+297 GTMHLLGY
-305 SLTIVNIVTPCMVL
+305 SLTIINIVTPCMVL

-330 GEYYSDYAKGMN
+330 GEYYADYAKGLN
-342 PVQSTQKILRTI
+342 PIQSTQKILRTI
-354 VFACMTTVIG
+354 VFACITTVIG

-398 PAMLN
+398 PAMLS

-408 KQVQIATYKKGYL
+408 KQEQIKTYKKGYL
-421 ALLVI
+421 AQLVI
-426 SIDRLVKRAWPLFIV
+426 SIDRSVKHAWPLLVVVFMLV
-441 LFILIIGGYAL
+441 IIGYFA
-452 TRDHIPVNTNYMSYL
+452 TRDAIPVNTNYMSYL
-467 PKKDPLGITSRN
+467 PKKEPLGETSRR
-479 FAQKMGGDTPYLITV
+479 FAQKMGGDTPFLITV
-494 EAPQGESQ
+494 EAPEGESQ
-502 FFLKSENLQDVY
+502 FFLKSRNLQDVY
-514 AFEQAIQQSSDDVRH
+514 AFEQAVQQSSDDVRH
-529 ILSFASYVAFANSV
+529 IISFASYVAFANSV
-543 YSQEAGIPESD
+543 YSQEEGIPESD

-568 RQGQEEMGAIMNP
+568 RQGQEDMGTIMNP

-610 DTVLSYLPLL
+610 DTVISLLPLL
-620 PNGTIVTLGGEPHRS
+620 PNGTIVTLDGEPHRS
-635 LHFSNTLLSDQS
+635 LHFSEALLSDQM
-647 KSTYASYLLVFLV
+647 KSTYASVLLVFLV
-660 VLFAFKSLSFAL
+660 VLFAFKSVSLAL

-699 TVSFAAIAVGAG
+699 TVSFGSIAVGAG

-721 YRNKLGMNDRSVESL
+721 YKNKLGIDDRTVESL

-769 VRYFGSLMSIAL
+769 VRYFGSLMSMAL

-797 LVTRI
+797 LVTFFQRKI
-802 QRRFGLQTA
+802 GMQTNTQRR
-811 TDRRK
+811 

>member
-7 AFAGKHSKLTLT
+7 VFVGKHSKSTLI
-19 VVLLITAFFLY
+19 VILLITAFFLY
-30 HASFL
+30 HAAFL

-47 TGKGVTYIGGTGEYK
+47 TGKGVSYRGGSGEYIG
-62 PQQQADQQEYR
+62 QQGSALVESI
-73 EAIPETMVLD
+73 IPETMVLD
-83 SSSLGRYLVASNKQE
+83 TTALGSHLVASAE
-98 TIAPEESRAY
+98 VEPPLPEDNLAY
-108 STSYLVML
+108 STSYLVMV
-116 ESPVLYE
+116 ESPALFE
-123 ADTLNRISSV
+123 AETLNRITTV
-133 MQKLSDTG
+133 MQKLTDTG
-141 YVGQSFSVLDFVTF
+141 YLSKSFSVLDFVTF
-155 EKRGSRLV
+155 EKKGSRLV
-163 SVPFAANSSKQAWT
+163 TVPFGSSSIQNNWT
-177 DEQAELLLKRIEND
+177 EEQAQLLKQRIEND

-198 VSEDLTS
+198 VSENLDAM
-205 ILFSFESFALTHQME
+205 LFSFESFALTHQME
-220 SELSAI
+220 AELSNL
-226 LDEMREADIKV
+226 LDELREADITV

-260 LTLCFIAILTI
+260 LSLCFIAILTI
-271 YYLSFKAKRSVLLPF
+271 YYISFKAKRSVLLPF
-286 SMSLIGIIWTF
+286 SMSLIGIVWTF

-305 SLTIVNIVTPCMVL
+305 SLTIINIVTPCMVL

-330 GEYYSDYAKGMN
+330 GEYYADYAKGLN
-342 PVQSTQKILRTI
+342 PIQSTQKILRTI
-354 VFACMTTVIG
+354 VFACITTVIG
-364 FMSLLFSKT
+364 FMSLFFSKT

-388 YCAVLASTYL
+388 YCAVLALTYL
-398 PAMLN
+398 PAMLS

-408 KQVQIATYKKGYL
+408 KQEQIKTYKKGYL
-421 ALLVI
+421 AQLVI
-426 SIDRLVKRAWPLFIV
+426 SIDRSVKHAWPLLIV
-441 LFILIIGGYAL
+441 VFMLVIIGYFV
-452 TRDHIPVNTNYMSYL
+452 TRDYIPVNTNYMSYL
-467 PKKDPLGITSRN
+467 PKKEPLGETSRR
-479 FAQKMGGDTPYLITV
+479 FAQKMGGDTPFLITV
-494 EAPQGESQ
+494 EAPEGESQ
-502 FFLKSENLQDVY
+502 FFLKSGNLQDVY
-514 AFEQAIQQSSDDVRH
+514 AFEQAVQQSSDDVRH
-529 ILSFASYVAFANSV
+529 IISFASYVAFANSV
-543 YSQEAGIPESD
+543 YSQEEGIPESD

-568 RQGQEEMGAIMNP
+568 RQGQEEMGTIMNP

-610 DTVLSYLPLL
+610 DTVISLLPLL
-620 PNGTIVTLGGEPHRS
+620 PNGTIVTLDGEPHRS
-635 LHFSNTLLSDQS
+635 LHFSEALLSDQM
-647 KSTYASYLLVFLV
+647 KSTYASVVLVFLV
-660 VLFAFKSLSFAL
+660 VLFAFKSVSLAL

-699 TVSFAAIAVGAG
+699 TVSFGSIAVGAG

-721 YRNKLGMNDRSVESL
+721 YKNKIGIDDRTVESL
-736 LSETIRETGR
+736 LSETIRETGK

-769 VRYFGSLMSIAL
+769 VRYFGSLMSMAL

-797 LVTRI
+797 LVTFFQRKI
-802 QRRFGLQTA
+802 GMQTNTQRR
-811 TDRRK
+811 

>member
-7 AFAGKHSKLTLT
+7 VFVGKHSKSTLI
-19 VVLLITAFFLY
+19 VILLITAFFLY
-30 HASFL
+30 HAAFL

-47 TGKGVTYIGGTGEYK
+47 TGKGVSYRGGSGEYIG
-62 PQQQADQQEYR
+62 QQGSALVEIF
-73 EAIPETMVLD
+73 IPETMVLD
-83 SSSLGRYLVASNKQE
+83 TTALGSHLVASAE
-98 TIAPEESRAY
+98 VEPPMPEDNLAY
-108 STSYLVML
+108 STSYLVMV
-116 ESPVLYE
+116 ESPALFE
-123 ADTLNRISSV
+123 AETLNRITTV
-133 MQKLSDTG
+133 MQKLTDTG
-141 YVGQSFSVLDFVTF
+141 YLSKSFSVLDFVTF
-155 EKRGSRLV
+155 EKKGSRLV
-163 SVPFAANSSKQAWT
+163 TVPFGSSSMQNKWT
-177 DEQAELLLKRIEND
+177 EEQAQLLKQRIEND

-198 VSEDLTS
+198 VSENLDAM
-205 ILFSFESFALTHQME
+205 LFSFESFALTHQME
-220 SELSAI
+220 AELSNL
-226 LDEMREADIKV
+226 LDELREADITV

-260 LTLCFIAILTI
+260 LSLCFIAILTI

-297 GTMRLLGY
+297 GTMHLLGY
-305 SLTIVNIVTPCMVL
+305 SLTIINIVTPCMVL

-330 GEYYSDYAKGMN
+330 GEYYADYAKGLN
-342 PVQSTQKILRTI
+342 PIQSTQKILRTI
-354 VFACMTTVIG
+354 VFACITTVIG

-398 PAMLN
+398 PAMLS

-408 KQVQIATYKKGYL
+408 KQEQIKTYKKGYL
-421 ALLVI
+421 AQLVI
-426 SIDRLVKRAWPLFIV
+426 SIDRSVKHAWPLLVVVFMLV
-441 LFILIIGGYAL
+441 IIGYFA
-452 TRDHIPVNTNYMSYL
+452 TRDYIPVNTNYMSYL
-467 PKKDPLGITSRN
+467 PKKEPLGETSRR
-479 FAQKMGGDTPYLITV
+479 FAQKMGGDTPFLITV
-494 EAPQGESQ
+494 EAPEGESQ
-502 FFLKSENLQDVY
+502 FFLKSGNLQDVY
-514 AFEQAIQQSSDDVRH
+514 AFEQAVQQSSDDVRH
-529 ILSFASYVAFANSV
+529 IISFASYVAFANSV
-543 YSQEAGIPESD
+543 YSQEEGIPESD

-568 RQGQEEMGAIMNP
+568 RQGQEDMGTIMNP

-610 DTVLSYLPLL
+610 DTVISLLPLL
-620 PNGTIVTLGGEPHRS
+620 PNGTIVTLDGEPHRS
-635 LHFSNTLLSDQS
+635 LHFSEALLSDQM
-647 KSTYASYLLVFLV
+647 KSTYASVLLVFLV
-660 VLFAFKSLSFAL
+660 VLFAFKSVSLAL

-699 TVSFAAIAVGAG
+699 TVSFGSIAVGAG

-721 YRNKLGMNDRSVESL
+721 YKNKLGIDDRTVESL

-769 VRYFGSLMSIAL
+769 VRYFGSLMSMAL

-797 LVTRI
+797 LVTFFQRKI
-802 QRRFGLQTA
+802 GMQTNTQRR
-811 TDRRK
+811 

>member
-7 AFAGKHSKLTLT
+7 VFVGKHSKSTLI
-19 VVLLITAFFLY
+19 VILLITAFFLY
-30 HASFL
+30 HAAFL

-47 TGKGVTYIGGTGEYK
+47 TGRGVSYRGGSGEYIG
-62 PQQQADQQEYR
+62 QQGSALVESI
-73 EAIPETMVLD
+73 IPETMVLD
-83 SSSLGRYLVASNKQE
+83 TTALGSHLVASADVE
-98 TIAPEESRAY
+98 PPLPEDNLAY
-108 STSYLVML
+108 STSYLVMV
-116 ESPVLYE
+116 ESPALFE
-123 ADTLNRISSV
+123 AETLNRITTV
-133 MQKLSDTG
+133 MQKLTETG
-141 YVGQSFSVLDFVTF
+141 YLSKSFSVLDFVTF
-155 EKRGSRLV
+155 EKKGSRLV
-163 SVPFAANSSKQAWT
+163 TVPFGSSSIQNNWTEDQA
-177 DEQAELLLKRIEND
+177 QLLKQRIEND

-198 VSEDLTS
+198 VSENLDAM
-205 ILFSFESFALTHQME
+205 LFSFESFALTHQME
-220 SELSAI
+220 AELSNL
-226 LDEMREADIKV
+226 LDELRDADITV

-260 LTLCFIAILTI
+260 LSLCFIAILTI

-330 GEYYSDYAKGMN
+330 GEYYADYAKGLN
-342 PVQSTQKILRTI
+342 SIQSTQKILRTI
-354 VFACMTTVIG
+354 VFACITTVIG

-398 PAMLN
+398 PAMLS

-408 KQVQIATYKKGYL
+408 KQEQIKTYKKGYL
-421 ALLVI
+421 AQLVI
-426 SIDRLVKRAWPLFIV
+426 SIDRSVKHAWPLLVVVFMLV
-441 LFILIIGGYAL
+441 IIGYFA
-452 TRDHIPVNTNYMSYL
+452 TRDYIPVNTNYMSYL
-467 PKKDPLGITSRN
+467 PKKEPLGETSRR
-479 FAQKMGGDTPYLITV
+479 FAQKMGGDTPFLITV
-494 EAPQGESQ
+494 EAPEGESQ
-502 FFLKSENLQDVY
+502 FFLKSGNLQDVY
-514 AFEQAIQQSSDDVRH
+514 AFEQAVQQSSDDVRH
-529 ILSFASYVAFANSV
+529 IISFASYVAFANSV
-543 YSQEAGIPESD
+543 YSQEEGIPESD

-568 RQGQEEMGAIMNP
+568 RQGQEDMGTIMNP

-610 DTVLSYLPLL
+610 DTVISLLPLL
-620 PNGTIVTLGGEPHRS
+620 PNGTIVTLDGEPHRS
-635 LHFSNTLLSDQS
+635 LHFSEALLSDQM
-647 KSTYASYLLVFLV
+647 KSTYASVALVFLV
-660 VLFAFKSLSFAL
+660 VLFAFKSVSLAL

-699 TVSFAAIAVGAG
+699 TVSFGSIAVGAG

-721 YRNKLGMNDRSVESL
+721 YKNKIGIDDRTVESL

-769 VRYFGSLMSIAL
+769 VRYFGSLMSMAL
-781 LNCMLSTLLIM
+781 VNCMLSTLLIM

-797 LVTRI
+797 LVTFFQRKI
-802 QRRFGLQTA
+802 GMQTNTQRR
-811 TDRRK
+811 

>member
-7 AFAGKHSKLTLT
+7 VFVGKHSKSTLI
-19 VVLLITAFFLY
+19 VILLITAFFLY
-30 HASFL
+30 HAAFL

-47 TGKGVTYIGGTGEYK
+47 TGKGVSYRGGSGEYIG
-62 PQQQADQQEYR
+62 QQGSALVEIF
-73 EAIPETMVLD
+73 IPETMVLD
-83 SSSLGRYLVASNKQE
+83 TTALGSHLVASAE
-98 TIAPEESRAY
+98 VEPPMPEDNLAY
-108 STSYLVML
+108 STSYLVMV
-116 ESPVLYE
+116 ESPALFE
-123 ADTLNRISSV
+123 AETLNRITTV
-133 MQKLSDTG
+133 MQKLTDTG
-141 YVGQSFSVLDFVTF
+141 YLSKSFSVLDFVTF
-155 EKRGSRLV
+155 EKKGSRLV
-163 SVPFAANSSKQAWT
+163 TVPFGSSSMQNKWT
-177 DEQAELLLKRIEND
+177 EEQAQLLKQRIEND

-198 VSEDLTS
+198 VSENLDAM
-205 ILFSFESFALTHQME
+205 LFSFESFALTHQME
-220 SELSAI
+220 AELSNL
-226 LDEMREADIKV
+226 LDELREADITV

-260 LTLCFIAILTI
+260 LSLCFIAILTI

-297 GTMRLLGY
+297 GTMHLLGY
-305 SLTIVNIVTPCMVL
+305 SLTIINIVTPCMVL

-330 GEYYSDYAKGMN
+330 GEYYADYAKGLN
-342 PVQSTQKILRTI
+342 PIQSTQKILRTI
-354 VFACMTTVIG
+354 VFACITTVIG

-398 PAMLN
+398 PAMLS

-408 KQVQIATYKKGYL
+408 KQEQIKTYKKGYL
-421 ALLVI
+421 AQLVI
-426 SIDRLVKRAWPLFIV
+426 SIDRSVKHAWPLLVAVFMLV
-441 LFILIIGGYAL
+441 IIGYFA
-452 TRDHIPVNTNYMSYL
+452 TRDYIPVNTNYMSYL
-467 PKKDPLGITSRN
+467 PKKEPLGETSRR
-479 FAQKMGGDTPYLITV
+479 FAQKMGGDTPFLITV
-494 EAPQGESQ
+494 EAPEGESQ
-502 FFLKSENLQDVY
+502 FFLKSGNLQDVY
-514 AFEQAIQQSSDDVRH
+514 AFEQAVQQSSDDVRH
-529 ILSFASYVAFANSV
+529 IISFASYVAFANSV
-543 YSQEAGIPESD
+543 YSQEEGIPESD

-568 RQGQEEMGAIMNP
+568 RQGQEDMGTIMNP

-610 DTVLSYLPLL
+610 DTVISLLPLL
-620 PNGTIVTLGGEPHRS
+620 PNGTIVTLDGEPHRS
-635 LHFSNTLLSDQS
+635 LHFSEALLSDQM
-647 KSTYASYLLVFLV
+647 KSTYASVLLVFLV
-660 VLFAFKSLSFAL
+660 VLFAFKSVSLAL

-699 TVSFAAIAVGAG
+699 TVSFGSIAVGAG

-721 YRNKLGMNDRSVESL
+721 YKNKLGIDDRTVESL

-769 VRYFGSLMSIAL
+769 VRYFGSLMSMAL

-797 LVTRI
+797 LVTFFQRKI
-802 QRRFGLQTA
+802 GMQTNTQRR
-811 TDRRK
+811 

>member
-7 AFAGKHSKLTLT
+7 VFVGKHSKSTLI
-19 VVLLITAFFLY
+19 VILLITAFFLY
-30 HASFL
+30 HAAFL

-47 TGKGVTYIGGTGEYK
+47 TGKRVSYQGGSGEYM
-62 PQQQADQQEYR
+62 DQQGSALVESF
-73 EAIPETMVLD
+73 IPETMVLD
-83 SSSLGRYLVASNKQE
+83 TTALGSHLVASAE
-98 TIAPEESRAY
+98 VEPPMPEDNLAY
-108 STSYLVML
+108 STSYLVMV
-116 ESPVLYE
+116 ESPALFE
-123 ADTLNRISSV
+123 AETLNRITTV
-133 MQKLSDTG
+133 MQKLTDTG
-141 YVGQSFSVLDFVTF
+141 YLSKSFSVLDFVTF
-155 EKRGSRLV
+155 EKKGSRLV
-163 SVPFAANSSKQAWT
+163 TVPFGSSSMQNKWT
-177 DEQAELLLKRIEND
+177 EEQAQLLKQRIEND

-198 VSEDLTS
+198 VSENLDAM
-205 ILFSFESFALTHQME
+205 LFSFESFALTHQME
-220 SELSAI
+220 AELSNL
-226 LDEMREADIKV
+226 LDELREADITV

-260 LTLCFIAILTI
+260 LSLCFIAILTI

-297 GTMRLLGY
+297 GTMHLLGY
-305 SLTIVNIVTPCMVL
+305 SLTIINIVTPCMVL

-330 GEYYSDYAKGMN
+330 GEYYADYAKGLN
-342 PVQSTQKILRTI
+342 PIQSTQKILRTI
-354 VFACMTTVIG
+354 VFACITTVIG

-398 PAMLN
+398 PAMLS

-408 KQVQIATYKKGYL
+408 KQEQIKTYKKGYL
-421 ALLVI
+421 AQLVI
-426 SIDRLVKRAWPLFIV
+426 SIDRSVKHAWPLLVVVFLLV
-441 LFILIIGGYAL
+441 IIGYFA
-452 TRDHIPVNTNYMSYL
+452 TRDYIPVNTNYMSYL
-467 PKKDPLGITSRN
+467 PKKEPLGETSRR
-479 FAQKMGGDTPYLITV
+479 FAQKMGGDTPFLITV
-494 EAPQGESQ
+494 EAPEGESQ
-502 FFLKSENLQDVY
+502 FFLKSGNLQDVY
-514 AFEQAIQQSSDDVRH
+514 AFEQAVQQSSDDVRH
-529 ILSFASYVAFANSV
+529 IISFASYVAFANSV
-543 YSQEAGIPESD
+543 YSQEEGIPESD

-568 RQGQEEMGAIMNP
+568 RQGQEDMGTIMNP

-610 DTVLSYLPLL
+610 DTVISLLPLL
-620 PNGTIVTLGGEPHRS
+620 PNGTIVTLDGEPHRS
-635 LHFSNTLLSDQS
+635 LHFSEALLSDQM
-647 KSTYASYLLVFLV
+647 KSTYASVLLVFLV
-660 VLFAFKSLSFAL
+660 VLFAFKSVSLAL

-699 TVSFAAIAVGAG
+699 TVSFGSIAVGAG

-721 YRNKLGMNDRSVESL
+721 YKNKLGIDDRTVESL

-769 VRYFGSLMSIAL
+769 VRYFGSLMSMAL

-797 LVTRI
+797 LVTFFQRKI
-802 QRRFGLQTA
+802 GMQTNTQRR
-811 TDRRK
+811 

>member
-7 AFAGKHSKLTLT
+7 VFVGKHSKSTLI
-19 VVLLITAFFLY
+19 VILLITAFFLY
-30 HASFL
+30 HAAFL

-47 TGKGVTYIGGTGEYK
+47 TGKGVSYQGGSGEYM
-62 PQQQADQQEYR
+62 DQQGSALVESF
-73 EAIPETMVLD
+73 IPETMVLD
-83 SSSLGRYLVASNKQE
+83 TTALGSHLVASAE
-98 TIAPEESRAY
+98 VEPPMPEDNLAY
-108 STSYLVML
+108 STSYLVMV
-116 ESPVLYE
+116 ESPALFE
-123 ADTLNRISSV
+123 AETLNRITTV
-133 MQKLSDTG
+133 MQKLTDTG
-141 YVGQSFSVLDFVTF
+141 YLSKSFSVLDFVTF
-155 EKRGSRLV
+155 EKKGSRLV
-163 SVPFAANSSKQAWT
+163 TVPLGSSSMQNKWT
-177 DEQAELLLKRIEND
+177 EEQAQLLKQRIEND

-198 VSEDLTS
+198 VSENLDAM
-205 ILFSFESFALTHQME
+205 LFSFESFALTHQME
-220 SELSAI
+220 AELSNL
-226 LDEMREADIKV
+226 LDELREADITV

-260 LTLCFIAILTI
+260 LSLCFIAILTI

-297 GTMRLLGY
+297 GTMHLLGY
-305 SLTIVNIVTPCMVL
+305 SLTIINIVTPCMVL

-330 GEYYSDYAKGMN
+330 GEYYADYAKGLN
-342 PVQSTQKILRTI
+342 PIQSTQKILRTI
-354 VFACMTTVIG
+354 VFACITTVIG

-398 PAMLN
+398 PAMLS

-408 KQVQIATYKKGYL
+408 KQEQIKTYKKGYL
-421 ALLVI
+421 AQLVI
-426 SIDRLVKRAWPLFIV
+426 SIDRSVKHAWPLLVVVFMLV
-441 LFILIIGGYAL
+441 IIGYFA
-452 TRDHIPVNTNYMSYL
+452 TRDYIPVNTNYMSYL
-467 PKKDPLGITSRN
+467 PKKEPLGETSRR
-479 FAQKMGGDTPYLITV
+479 FAQKMGGDTPFLITV
-494 EAPQGESQ
+494 EAPEGESQ
-502 FFLKSENLQDVY
+502 FFLKSGNLQDVY
-514 AFEQAIQQSSDDVRH
+514 AFEQAVQQSSDDVRH
-529 ILSFASYVAFANSV
+529 IISFASYVAFANSV
-543 YSQEAGIPESD
+543 YSQEEGIPESD

-568 RQGQEEMGAIMNP
+568 RQGQEDMGTIMNP

-610 DTVLSYLPLL
+610 DTVISLLPLL
-620 PNGTIVTLGGEPHRS
+620 PNGTIVTLDGEPHRS
-635 LHFSNTLLSDQS
+635 LHFSEALLSDQM
-647 KSTYASYLLVFLV
+647 KSTYASVLLVFLV
-660 VLFAFKSLSFAL
+660 VLFAFKSVSLAL

-699 TVSFAAIAVGAG
+699 TVSFGSIAVGAG

-721 YRNKLGMNDRSVESL
+721 YKNKLGIDDRTVESL

-769 VRYFGSLMSIAL
+769 VRYFGSLMSMAL

-797 LVTRI
+797 LVTFFQRKI
-802 QRRFGLQTA
+802 GMQTNTQRR
-811 TDRRK
+811 

>member
-7 AFAGKHSKLTLT
+7 VFVGKHSKSTLI
-19 VVLLITAFFLY
+19 VILLITAFFLY
-30 HASFL
+30 HAAFL

-47 TGKGVTYIGGTGEYK
+47 TGKGVSYQGGSGEHM
-62 PQQQADQQEYR
+62 DQQGSALVEIF
-73 EAIPETMVLD
+73 IPETMVLD
-83 SSSLGRYLVASNKQE
+83 TTALGSHLVASAE
-98 TIAPEESRAY
+98 VEPPMPEDNLAY
-108 STSYLVML
+108 STSYLVMV
-116 ESPVLYE
+116 ESPALFE
-123 ADTLNRISSV
+123 AETLNRITTV
-133 MQKLSDTG
+133 MQKLTDTG
-141 YVGQSFSVLDFVTF
+141 YLSKSFSVLDFVTF
-155 EKRGSRLV
+155 EKKGSRLV
-163 SVPFAANSSKQAWT
+163 TVPFGSSSMQNKWT
-177 DEQAELLLKRIEND
+177 EEQAQLLKQRIEND

-198 VSEDLTS
+198 VSENLDAM
-205 ILFSFESFALTHQME
+205 LFSFESFALTHQME
-220 SELSAI
+220 AELSNL
-226 LDEMREADIKV
+226 LDELREADITV

-260 LTLCFIAILTI
+260 LSLCFIAILTI

-297 GTMRLLGY
+297 GTMHLLGY
-305 SLTIVNIVTPCMVL
+305 SLTIINIVTPCMVL

-330 GEYYSDYAKGMN
+330 GEYYADYAKGLN
-342 PVQSTQKILRTI
+342 PIQSTQKILRTI
-354 VFACMTTVIG
+354 VFACITTVIG

-398 PAMLN
+398 PAMLS

-408 KQVQIATYKKGYL
+408 KQEQIKTYKKGYL
-421 ALLVI
+421 AQLVI
-426 SIDRLVKRAWPLFIV
+426 SIDRSVKHAWPLLVVVFLLV
-441 LFILIIGGYAL
+441 IIGYFA
-452 TRDHIPVNTNYMSYL
+452 TRDYIPVNTNYMSYL
-467 PKKDPLGITSRN
+467 PKKEPLGETSRR
-479 FAQKMGGDTPYLITV
+479 FAQKMGGDTPFLITV
-494 EAPQGESQ
+494 EAPEGESQ
-502 FFLKSENLQDVY
+502 FFLKSGNLQDVY
-514 AFEQAIQQSSDDVRH
+514 AFEQAVQQSSDDVRH
-529 ILSFASYVAFANSV
+529 IISFASYVAFANSV
-543 YSQEAGIPESD
+543 YSQEEGIPESD

-568 RQGQEEMGAIMNP
+568 RQGQEDMGTIMNP

-610 DTVLSYLPLL
+610 DTVISLLPLL
-620 PNGTIVTLGGEPHRS
+620 PNGTIVTLDGEPHRS
-635 LHFSNTLLSDQS
+635 LHFSEALLSDQM
-647 KSTYASYLLVFLV
+647 KSTYASVLLVFLV
-660 VLFAFKSLSFAL
+660 VLFAFKSVSLAL

-699 TVSFAAIAVGAG
+699 TVSFGSIAVGAG

-721 YRNKLGMNDRSVESL
+721 YKNKLGIDDRTVESL

-769 VRYFGSLMSIAL
+769 VRYFGSLMSMAL

-797 LVTRI
+797 LVTFFQRKI
-802 QRRFGLQTA
+802 GMQTNTQRR
-811 TDRRK
+811 

>member
-7 AFAGKHSKLTLT
+7 VFVGKHSKSTLI
-19 VVLLITAFFLY
+19 VILLITAFFLY
-30 HASFL
+30 HAAFL

-47 TGKGVTYIGGTGEYK
+47 TGKRVSYQGGSGEYM
-62 PQQQADQQEYR
+62 DQQGSALVESF
-73 EAIPETMVLD
+73 IPETMVLD
-83 SSSLGRYLVASNKQE
+83 TTALGSHLVASAE
-98 TIAPEESRAY
+98 VEPPMPEDNLAY
-108 STSYLVML
+108 STSYLVMV
-116 ESPVLYE
+116 ESPALFE
-123 ADTLNRISSV
+123 AETLNRITTV
-133 MQKLSDTG
+133 MQKLTDTG
-141 YVGQSFSVLDFVTF
+141 YLSKSFSVLDFVTF
-155 EKRGSRLV
+155 EKKGSRLV
-163 SVPFAANSSKQAWT
+163 TVPLGSSSMQNKWT
-177 DEQAELLLKRIEND
+177 EEQAQLLKQRIEND

-198 VSEDLTS
+198 VSENLDAM
-205 ILFSFESFALTHQME
+205 LFSFESFALTHQME
-220 SELSAI
+220 AELSNL
-226 LDEMREADIKV
+226 LDELREADITV

-260 LTLCFIAILTI
+260 LSLCFIAILTI

-297 GTMRLLGY
+297 GTMHLLGY
-305 SLTIVNIVTPCMVL
+305 SLTIINIVTPCMVL

-330 GEYYSDYAKGMN
+330 GEYYADYAKGLN
-342 PVQSTQKILRTI
+342 PIQSTQKILRTI
-354 VFACMTTVIG
+354 VFACITTVIG

-398 PAMLN
+398 PAMLS

-408 KQVQIATYKKGYL
+408 KQEQIKTYKKGYL
-421 ALLVI
+421 AQLVI
-426 SIDRLVKRAWPLFIV
+426 SIDRSVKHAWPLLVVVFLLV
-441 LFILIIGGYAL
+441 IIGYFA
-452 TRDHIPVNTNYMSYL
+452 TRDYIPVNTNYMSYL
-467 PKKDPLGITSRN
+467 PKKEPLGETSRR
-479 FAQKMGGDTPYLITV
+479 FAQKMGGDTPFLITV
-494 EAPQGESQ
+494 EAPEGESQ
-502 FFLKSENLQDVY
+502 FFLKSGNLQDVY
-514 AFEQAIQQSSDDVRH
+514 AFEQAVQQSSDDVRH
-529 ILSFASYVAFANSV
+529 IISFASYVAFANSV
-543 YSQEAGIPESD
+543 YSQEEGIPESD

-568 RQGQEEMGAIMNP
+568 RQGQEDMGTIMNP

-610 DTVLSYLPLL
+610 DTVISLLPLL
-620 PNGTIVTLGGEPHRS
+620 PNGTIVTLDGEPHRS
-635 LHFSNTLLSDQS
+635 LHFSEALLSDQM
-647 KSTYASYLLVFLV
+647 KSTYASVLLVFLV
-660 VLFAFKSLSFAL
+660 VLFAFKSVSLAL

-699 TVSFAAIAVGAG
+699 TVSFGSIAVGAG

-721 YRNKLGMNDRSVESL
+721 YKNKLGIDDRTVESL

-769 VRYFGSLMSIAL
+769 VRYFGSLMSMAL

-797 LVTRI
+797 LVTFFQRKI
-802 QRRFGLQTA
+802 GMQTNTQRR
-811 TDRRK
+811 

>member
-1 MKHSLL
+1 MKYSLL
-7 AFAGKHSKLTLT
+7 VFVGKHSKSTLI
-19 VVLLITAFFLY
+19 VILLITAFFLY
-30 HASFL
+30 HAAFL

-47 TGKGVTYIGGTGEYK
+47 TGKGVSYRGGSGEYIG
-62 PQQQADQQEYR
+62 QQGSALVESI
-73 EAIPETMVLD
+73 IPETMVLD
-83 SSSLGRYLVASNKQE
+83 TTPLGSHLVASAE
-98 TIAPEESRAY
+98 VEPPLPEDNLAY
-108 STSYLVML
+108 STSYLVMV
-116 ESPVLYE
+116 ESPALFE
-123 ADTLNRISSV
+123 AETLNRITTV
-133 MQKLSDTG
+133 MQKLTDTG
-141 YVGQSFSVLDFVTF
+141 YLSKSFSVLDFVTF
-155 EKRGSRLV
+155 EKKGSRLV
-163 SVPFAANSSKQAWT
+163 TVPFGSSSIQNNWT
-177 DEQAELLLKRIEND
+177 EEQAQLLKQRIEND

-198 VSEDLTS
+198 VSENLDAM
-205 ILFSFESFALTHQME
+205 LFSFESFALTHQME
-220 SELSAI
+220 AELSNL
-226 LDEMREADIKV
+226 LDELREADITV

-260 LTLCFIAILTI
+260 LSLCFIAILTI

-305 SLTIVNIVTPCMVL
+305 SLTIINIVTPCMVL

-330 GEYYSDYAKGMN
+330 GEYYADYAKGLN
-342 PVQSTQKILRTI
+342 PIQSTQKILRTI
-354 VFACMTTVIG
+354 VFACITTVIG
-364 FMSLLFSKT
+364 FMSLFFSKT

-398 PAMLN
+398 PAMLS

-408 KQVQIATYKKGYL
+408 KQEQIKTYKKGYL
-421 ALLVI
+421 AQLVI
-426 SIDRLVKRAWPLFIV
+426 SIDRSVKHAWPLLVVVFMLV
-441 LFILIIGGYAL
+441 IIGYFV

-467 PKKDPLGITSRN
+467 PKKEPLGETSRR
-479 FAQKMGGDTPYLITV
+479 FAQKMGGDTPFLITV
-494 EAPQGESQ
+494 EAPEGESQ
-502 FFLKSENLQDVY
+502 FFLKSGNLQDVY
-514 AFEQAIQQSSDDVRH
+514 AFEQAVQQSSDDVRH
-529 ILSFASYVAFANSV
+529 IISFASYVAFANSV
-543 YSQEAGIPESD
+543 YSQEEGIPESD

-568 RQGQEEMGAIMNP
+568 RQGQEEMGTIMNP

-610 DTVLSYLPLL
+610 DTVISLLPLL
-620 PNGTIVTLGGEPHRS
+620 PNGTIVTLDGEPHRS
-635 LHFSNTLLSDQS
+635 LHFSEALLSDQM
-647 KSTYASYLLVFLV
+647 KSTYASVVLVFLV
-660 VLFAFKSLSFAL
+660 VLFAFKSVSLAL

-699 TVSFAAIAVGAG
+699 TVSFGSIAVGAG

-721 YRNKLGMNDRSVESL
+721 YKNKIGIDDRTVESL

-769 VRYFGSLMSIAL
+769 VRYFGSLMSMAL

-797 LVTRI
+797 LVTFFQRKI
-802 QRRFGLQTA
+802 GMQTNTQRR
-811 TDRRK
+811 

>member
-7 AFAGKHSKLTLT
+7 VFVGKHSKSTLI
-19 VVLLITAFFLY
+19 VILLITAFFLY
-30 HASFL
+30 HAAFL

-47 TGKGVTYIGGTGEYK
+47 TGKGVSYRGGSGEYIG
-62 PQQQADQQEYR
+62 QQGSALVESI
-73 EAIPETMVLD
+73 IPETMVLD
-83 SSSLGRYLVASNKQE
+83 TTALGSHLVASAE
-98 TIAPEESRAY
+98 VEPPMPEDNLAY
-108 STSYLVML
+108 STSYLVMV
-116 ESPVLYE
+116 ESPALFE
-123 ADTLNRISSV
+123 AETLNRITTV
-133 MQKLSDTG
+133 MQKLTDTG
-141 YVGQSFSVLDFVTF
+141 YLSKSFSVLDFVTF
-155 EKRGSRLV
+155 EKKGSRLV
-163 SVPFAANSSKQAWT
+163 TVPFGSSSMQNKWT
-177 DEQAELLLKRIEND
+177 EEQAQLLKQRIEND

-198 VSEDLTS
+198 VSENLDAM
-205 ILFSFESFALTHQME
+205 LFSFESFALTHQME
-220 SELSAI
+220 AELSNL
-226 LDEMREADIKV
+226 LDELREADITV

-260 LTLCFIAILTI
+260 LSLCFIAILTI

-297 GTMRLLGY
+297 GTMHLLGY
-305 SLTIVNIVTPCMVL
+305 SLTIINIVTPCMVL

-330 GEYYSDYAKGMN
+330 GEYYADYAKGLN
-342 PVQSTQKILRTI
+342 PIQSTQKILRTI
-354 VFACMTTVIG
+354 VFACITTVIG

-398 PAMLN
+398 PAMLS

-408 KQVQIATYKKGYL
+408 KQEQIKTYKKGYL
-421 ALLVI
+421 AQLVI
-426 SIDRLVKRAWPLFIV
+426 SIDRSVKHAWPLLVVVFLLV
-441 LFILIIGGYAL
+441 IIGYFA
-452 TRDHIPVNTNYMSYL
+452 TRDYIPVNTNYMSYL
-467 PKKDPLGITSRN
+467 PKKEPLGETSRR
-479 FAQKMGGDTPYLITV
+479 FAQKMGGDTPFLITV
-494 EAPQGESQ
+494 EAPEGESQ
-502 FFLKSENLQDVY
+502 FFLKSGNLQDVY
-514 AFEQAIQQSSDDVRH
+514 AFEQAVQQSSDDVRH
-529 ILSFASYVAFANSV
+529 IISFASYVAFANSV
-543 YSQEAGIPESD
+543 YSQEEGIPESD

-568 RQGQEEMGAIMNP
+568 RQGQEDMGTIMNP

-610 DTVLSYLPLL
+610 DTVISLLPLL
-620 PNGTIVTLGGEPHRS
+620 PNGTIVTLDGEPHRS
-635 LHFSNTLLSDQS
+635 LHFSEALLSDQM
-647 KSTYASYLLVFLV
+647 KSTYASVLLVFLV
-660 VLFAFKSLSFAL
+660 VLFAFKSVSLAL

-699 TVSFAAIAVGAG
+699 TVSFGSIAVGAG

-721 YRNKLGMNDRSVESL
+721 YKNKLGIDDRTVESL

-769 VRYFGSLMSIAL
+769 VRYFGSLMSMAL

-797 LVTRI
+797 LVTFFQRKI
-802 QRRFGLQTA
+802 GMQTNTQRR
-811 TDRRK
+811 

>member
-7 AFAGKHSKLTLT
+7 VFVGKHSKSTLI
-19 VVLLITAFFLY
+19 VILLITAFFLY
-30 HASFL
+30 HAAFL

-47 TGKGVTYIGGTGEYK
+47 TGKGVSYRGGSGEYIG
-62 PQQQADQQEYR
+62 QQGSALVEIF
-73 EAIPETMVLD
+73 IPETMVLD
-83 SSSLGRYLVASNKQE
+83 TTALGSHLVASAE
-98 TIAPEESRAY
+98 VEPPMPEDNLAY
-108 STSYLVML
+108 STSYLVMV
-116 ESPVLYE
+116 ESPALFE
-123 ADTLNRISSV
+123 AETLNRITTV
-133 MQKLSDTG
+133 MQKLTDTG
-141 YVGQSFSVLDFVTF
+141 YLSKSFSVLDFVTF
-155 EKRGSRLV
+155 EKKGSRLV
-163 SVPFAANSSKQAWT
+163 TVPFGSSSMQNKWT
-177 DEQAELLLKRIEND
+177 EEQAQLLKQRIEND

-198 VSEDLTS
+198 VSENLDAM
-205 ILFSFESFALTHQME
+205 LFSFESFALTHQME
-220 SELSAI
+220 AELSNL
-226 LDEMREADIKV
+226 LDELREADITV

-260 LTLCFIAILTI
+260 LSLCFIAILTI

-297 GTMRLLGY
+297 GTMHLLGY
-305 SLTIVNIVTPCMVL
+305 SLTIINIVTPCMVL

-330 GEYYSDYAKGMN
+330 GEYYADYAKGLN
-342 PVQSTQKILRTI
+342 PIQSTQKILRTI
-354 VFACMTTVIG
+354 VFACITTVIG

-398 PAMLN
+398 PAMLS

-408 KQVQIATYKKGYL
+408 KQEQIKTYKKGYL
-421 ALLVI
+421 AQLVI
-426 SIDRLVKRAWPLFIV
+426 SIDRSVKHAWPLLVVVFMLV
-441 LFILIIGGYAL
+441 IIGYFA
-452 TRDHIPVNTNYMSYL
+452 TRDYIPVNTNYMSYL
-467 PKKDPLGITSRN
+467 PKKEPLGETSRR
-479 FAQKMGGDTPYLITV
+479 FAQKMGGDTPFLITV
-494 EAPQGESQ
+494 EAPEGESQ
-502 FFLKSENLQDVY
+502 FFLKSGNLQDVY
-514 AFEQAIQQSSDDVRH
+514 AFEQAVQQSSDDVRH
-529 ILSFASYVAFANSV
+529 IISFASYVAFANSV
-543 YSQEAGIPESD
+543 YSQEEGIPESD

-568 RQGQEEMGAIMNP
+568 RQGQEDMGAIMNP

-610 DTVLSYLPLL
+610 DTVISLLPLL
-620 PNGTIVTLGGEPHRS
+620 PNGTIVTLDGEPHRS
-635 LHFSNTLLSDQS
+635 LHFSEALLSDQM
-647 KSTYASYLLVFLV
+647 KSTYASVLLVFLV
-660 VLFAFKSLSFAL
+660 VLFAFKSVSLAL

-699 TVSFAAIAVGAG
+699 TVSFGSIAVGAG

-721 YRNKLGMNDRSVESL
+721 YKNKIGIDDRTVESL

-769 VRYFGSLMSIAL
+769 VRYFGSLMSMAL

-797 LVTRI
+797 LVTFFQRKI
-802 QRRFGLQTA
+802 GMQTNTQRR
-811 TDRRK
+811 

>member
-7 AFAGKHSKLTLT
+7 VFVGKHSKSTLI
-19 VVLLITAFFLY
+19 VILLITAFFLY
-30 HASFL
+30 HAAFL

-47 TGKGVTYIGGTGEYK
+47 TGKGVSYQGGSGEYM
-62 PQQQADQQEYR
+62 DQQGSALVESF
-73 EAIPETMVLD
+73 IPETMVLD
-83 SSSLGRYLVASNKQE
+83 TTALGSHLVASAE
-98 TIAPEESRAY
+98 VEPPMPEDNLAY
-108 STSYLVML
+108 STSYLVMV
-116 ESPVLYE
+116 ESPALFE
-123 ADTLNRISSV
+123 AETLNRITTV
-133 MQKLSDTG
+133 MQKLTDTG
-141 YVGQSFSVLDFVTF
+141 YLSKSFSVLDFVTF
-155 EKRGSRLV
+155 EKKGSRLV
-163 SVPFAANSSKQAWT
+163 TVPFGSSSMQNKWT
-177 DEQAELLLKRIEND
+177 EEQAQLLKQRIEND

-198 VSEDLTS
+198 VSENLDAM
-205 ILFSFESFALTHQME
+205 LFSFESFALTHQME
-220 SELSAI
+220 AELSNL
-226 LDEMREADIKV
+226 LDELREADITV

-260 LTLCFIAILTI
+260 LSLCFIAILTI

-297 GTMRLLGY
+297 GTMHLLGY
-305 SLTIVNIVTPCMVL
+305 SLTIINIVTPCMVL

-330 GEYYSDYAKGMN
+330 GEYYADYAKGLN
-342 PVQSTQKILRTI
+342 PIQSTQKILRTI
-354 VFACMTTVIG
+354 VFACITTVIG

-398 PAMLN
+398 PAMLS

-408 KQVQIATYKKGYL
+408 KQEQIKTYKKGYL
-421 ALLVI
+421 AQLVI
-426 SIDRLVKRAWPLFIV
+426 SIDRSVKHAWPLLVVVFMLV
-441 LFILIIGGYAL
+441 IIGYFA
-452 TRDHIPVNTNYMSYL
+452 TRDAIPVNTNYMSYL
-467 PKKDPLGITSRN
+467 PKKEPLGETSRR
-479 FAQKMGGDTPYLITV
+479 FAQKMGGDTPFLITV
-494 EAPQGESQ
+494 EAPEGESQ
-502 FFLKSENLQDVY
+502 FFLKSGNLQDVY
-514 AFEQAIQQSSDDVRH
+514 AFEQAVQQSSDDVRH
-529 ILSFASYVAFANSV
+529 IISFASYVAFANSV
-543 YSQEAGIPESD
+543 YSQEEGIPESD

-568 RQGQEEMGAIMNP
+568 RQGQEDMGTIMNP

-610 DTVLSYLPLL
+610 DTVISLLPLL
-620 PNGTIVTLGGEPHRS
+620 PNGTIVTLDGEPHRS
-635 LHFSNTLLSDQS
+635 LHFSEALLSDQM
-647 KSTYASYLLVFLV
+647 KSTYASVLLVFLV
-660 VLFAFKSLSFAL
+660 VLFAFKSVSLAL

-699 TVSFAAIAVGAG
+699 TVSFGSIAVGAG

-721 YRNKLGMNDRSVESL
+721 YKNKLGIDDRTVESL

-769 VRYFGSLMSIAL
+769 VRYFGSLMSMAL

-797 LVTRI
+797 LVTFFQRKI
-802 QRRFGLQTA
+802 GMQTNTQRR
-811 TDRRK
+811 

>member
-1 MKHSLL
+1 MKYSLL
-7 AFAGKHSKLTLT
+7 VFVGKHSKSTLI
-19 VVLLITAFFLY
+19 VILLITAFFLY
-30 HASFL
+30 HAAFL

-47 TGKGVTYIGGTGEYK
+47 TGKGVSYRGGSGEYIG
-62 PQQQADQQEYR
+62 QQGSALVESI
-73 EAIPETMVLD
+73 IPETMVLD
-83 SSSLGRYLVASNKQE
+83 TTALGSHLVASAEVEPPLLEDNL
-98 TIAPEESRAY
+98 AY
-108 STSYLVML
+108 STSYLVMV
-116 ESPVLYE
+116 ESPALFE
-123 ADTLNRISSV
+123 AETLNRITTV
-133 MQKLSDTG
+133 MQKLTDTG
-141 YVGQSFSVLDFVTF
+141 YLSKSFSVLDFVTF
-155 EKRGSRLV
+155 EKKGSRLV
-163 SVPFAANSSKQAWT
+163 TVPFGSSSIQNNWT
-177 DEQAELLLKRIEND
+177 EEQAQLLKQRIEND

-198 VSEDLTS
+198 VSENLDAM
-205 ILFSFESFALTHQME
+205 LFSFESFALTHQME
-220 SELSAI
+220 AELSNL
-226 LDEMREADIKV
+226 LDELREADITV

-260 LTLCFIAILTI
+260 LSLCFIAILTI

-305 SLTIVNIVTPCMVL
+305 SLTIINIVTPCMVL

-330 GEYYSDYAKGMN
+330 GEYYADYAKGLN
-342 PVQSTQKILRTI
+342 PIQSTQKILRTI
-354 VFACMTTVIG
+354 VFACITTVIG
-364 FMSLLFSKT
+364 FMSLFFSKT

-398 PAMLN
+398 PAMLS

-408 KQVQIATYKKGYL
+408 KQEQIKTYKKGYL
-421 ALLVI
+421 AQLVI
-426 SIDRLVKRAWPLFIV
+426 SIDRSVKHAWPLLVVVFMLV
-441 LFILIIGGYAL
+441 IIGYFV

-467 PKKDPLGITSRN
+467 PKKEPLGETSRR
-479 FAQKMGGDTPYLITV
+479 FAQKMGGDTPFLITV
-494 EAPQGESQ
+494 EAPEGESQ
-502 FFLKSENLQDVY
+502 FFLKSGNLQDVY
-514 AFEQAIQQSSDDVRH
+514 AFEQAVQQSSDDVRH
-529 ILSFASYVAFANSV
+529 IISFASYVAFANSV
-543 YSQEAGIPESD
+543 YSQEEGIPESG

-568 RQGQEEMGAIMNP
+568 RQGQEEMGTIMNP

-610 DTVLSYLPLL
+610 DTVISLLPLL
-620 PNGTIVTLGGEPHRS
+620 PNGTIVTLDGEPHRS
-635 LHFSNTLLSDQS
+635 LHFSEALLSDQM
-647 KSTYASYLLVFLV
+647 KSTYASVVLVFLV
-660 VLFAFKSLSFAL
+660 VLFAFKSVSLAL

-699 TVSFAAIAVGAG
+699 TVSFGSIAVGAG

-721 YRNKLGMNDRSVESL
+721 YKNKIGINDRTVESL

-769 VRYFGSLMSIAL
+769 VRYFGSLMSMAL

-797 LVTRI
+797 LVTFFQRKI
-802 QRRFGLQTA
+802 GMQMNTQRR
-811 TDRRK
+811 

>member
-7 AFAGKHSKLTLT
+7 VFVGKHSKSTLI
-19 VVLLITAFFLY
+19 VILLITAFFLY
-30 HASFL
+30 HAAFL

-47 TGKGVTYIGGTGEYK
+47 TGKGVSYQGGSGEYM
-62 PQQQADQQEYR
+62 DQQGSALVESF
-73 EAIPETMVLD
+73 IPETMVLD
-83 SSSLGRYLVASNKQE
+83 TTALGSHLVASAE
-98 TIAPEESRAY
+98 VEPPMPEDNLAY
-108 STSYLVML
+108 STSYLVMV
-116 ESPVLYE
+116 ESPALFE
-123 ADTLNRISSV
+123 AETLNRITTV
-133 MQKLSDTG
+133 MQKLTDTG
-141 YVGQSFSVLDFVTF
+141 YLSKSFSVLDFVTF
-155 EKRGSRLV
+155 EKKGSRLV
-163 SVPFAANSSKQAWT
+163 TVPLGSSSMQNKWT
-177 DEQAELLLKRIEND
+177 EEQAQLLKQRIEND

-198 VSEDLTS
+198 VSENLDAM
-205 ILFSFESFALTHQME
+205 LFSFESFALTHQME
-220 SELSAI
+220 AELSNL
-226 LDEMREADIKV
+226 LDELREADITV

-260 LTLCFIAILTI
+260 LSLCFIAILTI

-297 GTMRLLGY
+297 GTMHLLGY
-305 SLTIVNIVTPCMVL
+305 SLTIINIVTPCMVL

-330 GEYYSDYAKGMN
+330 GEYYADYTKGLN
-342 PVQSTQKILRTI
+342 PIQSTQKILRTI
-354 VFACMTTVIG
+354 VFACITTVIG

-398 PAMLN
+398 PAMLS

-408 KQVQIATYKKGYL
+408 KQEQIKTYKKGYL
-421 ALLVI
+421 AQLVI
-426 SIDRLVKRAWPLFIV
+426 SIDRSVKHAWPLLVVVFLLV
-441 LFILIIGGYAL
+441 IIGYFA
-452 TRDHIPVNTNYMSYL
+452 TRDYIPVNTNYMSYL
-467 PKKDPLGITSRN
+467 PKKEPLGETSRR
-479 FAQKMGGDTPYLITV
+479 FAQKMGGDTPFLITV
-494 EAPQGESQ
+494 EAPEGESQ
-502 FFLKSENLQDVY
+502 FFLKSGNLQDVY
-514 AFEQAIQQSSDDVRH
+514 AFEQAVQQSSDDVRH
-529 ILSFASYVAFANSV
+529 IISFASYVAFANSV
-543 YSQEAGIPESD
+543 YSQEEGIPESD

-568 RQGQEEMGAIMNP
+568 RQGQEDMGTIMNP

-610 DTVLSYLPLL
+610 DTVISLLPLL
-620 PNGTIVTLGGEPHRS
+620 PNGTIVTLDGEPHRS
-635 LHFSNTLLSDQS
+635 LHFSEALLSDQM
-647 KSTYASYLLVFLV
+647 KSTYASVLLVFLV
-660 VLFAFKSLSFAL
+660 VLFAFKSVSLAL

-699 TVSFAAIAVGAG
+699 TVSFGSIAVGAG

-721 YRNKLGMNDRSVESL
+721 YKNKLGIDDRTVESL

-769 VRYFGSLMSIAL
+769 VRYFGSLMSMAL

-797 LVTRI
+797 LVTFFQRKI
-802 QRRFGLQTA
+802 GMQTNTQRR
-811 TDRRK
+811 

>member
-7 AFAGKHSKLTLT
+7 VFVGKHSKSTLI
-19 VVLLITAFFLY
+19 VILLITAFFLY
-30 HASFL
+30 HAAFL

-47 TGKGVTYIGGTGEYK
+47 TGKGVSYQGGSGEHM
-62 PQQQADQQEYR
+62 DQQGSALVEIF
-73 EAIPETMVLD
+73 IPETMVLD
-83 SSSLGRYLVASNKQE
+83 TTALGSHLVASAE
-98 TIAPEESRAY
+98 VEPPMPEDNLAY
-108 STSYLVML
+108 STSYLVMV
-116 ESPVLYE
+116 ESPALFE
-123 ADTLNRISSV
+123 AETLNRITTV
-133 MQKLSDTG
+133 MQKLTDTG
-141 YVGQSFSVLDFVTF
+141 YLSKSFSVLDFVTF
-155 EKRGSRLV
+155 EKKGSRLV
-163 SVPFAANSSKQAWT
+163 TVPFGSSSMQNKWT
-177 DEQAELLLKRIEND
+177 EEQAQLLKQRIEND

-198 VSEDLTS
+198 VSENLDAM
-205 ILFSFESFALTHQME
+205 LFSFESFALTHQME
-220 SELSAI
+220 AELSNL
-226 LDEMREADIKV
+226 LDELREADITV

-260 LTLCFIAILTI
+260 LSLCFIAILTI

-297 GTMRLLGY
+297 GTMHLLGY
-305 SLTIVNIVTPCMVL
+305 SLTIINIVTPCMVL

-330 GEYYSDYAKGMN
+330 GEYYADYAKGLN
-342 PVQSTQKILRTI
+342 PIQSTQKILRTI
-354 VFACMTTVIG
+354 VFACITTVIG

-398 PAMLN
+398 PAMLS

-408 KQVQIATYKKGYL
+408 KQEQIKTYKKGYL
-421 ALLVI
+421 AQLVI
-426 SIDRLVKRAWPLFIV
+426 SIDRSVKHAWPLLVVVFMLV
-441 LFILIIGGYAL
+441 IIGYFA
-452 TRDHIPVNTNYMSYL
+452 TRDYIPVNTNYMSYL
-467 PKKDPLGITSRN
+467 PKKEPLGETSRR
-479 FAQKMGGDTPYLITV
+479 FAQKMGGDTPFLITV
-494 EAPQGESQ
+494 EAPEGESQ
-502 FFLKSENLQDVY
+502 FFLKSGNLQDVY
-514 AFEQAIQQSSDDVRH
+514 AFEQAVQQSSDDVRH
-529 ILSFASYVAFANSV
+529 IISFASYVAFANSV
-543 YSQEAGIPESD
+543 YSQEEGIPESD

-568 RQGQEEMGAIMNP
+568 RQGQEDMGTIMNP

-610 DTVLSYLPLL
+610 DTVISLLPLL
-620 PNGTIVTLGGEPHRS
+620 PNGTIVTLDGEPHRS
-635 LHFSNTLLSDQS
+635 LHFSEALLSDQM
-647 KSTYASYLLVFLV
+647 KSTYASVLLVFLV
-660 VLFAFKSLSFAL
+660 VLFAFKSVSLAL

-699 TVSFAAIAVGAG
+699 TVSFGSIAVGAG

-721 YRNKLGMNDRSVESL
+721 YKNKLGIDDRTVESL

-769 VRYFGSLMSIAL
+769 VRYFGSLMSMAL

-797 LVTRI
+797 LVTFFQRKI
-802 QRRFGLQTA
+802 GMQTNTQRR
-811 TDRRK
+811 

>member
-1 MKHSLL
+1 MKYSLL
-7 AFAGKHSKLTLT
+7 VFVGKHSKSTLI
-19 VVLLITAFFLY
+19 VILLITAFFLY
-30 HASFL
+30 HAAFL

-47 TGKGVTYIGGTGEYK
+47 TGKGVSYRGGSGEYIG
-62 PQQQADQQEYR
+62 QQGPALVESI
-73 EAIPETMVLD
+73 IPETMVLD
-83 SSSLGRYLVASNKQE
+83 TTALGSHLVASAE
-98 TIAPEESRAY
+98 VEPPLPEDNLAY
-108 STSYLVML
+108 STSYLVMV
-116 ESPVLYE
+116 ESPALFE
-123 ADTLNRISSV
+123 AETLNRITTV
-133 MQKLSDTG
+133 MQKLTDTG
-141 YVGQSFSVLDFVTF
+141 YLSKSFSVLDFVTF
-155 EKRGSRLV
+155 EKKGSRLV
-163 SVPFAANSSKQAWT
+163 TVPFGSSSIQNNWT
-177 DEQAELLLKRIEND
+177 EEQAQLLKQRIEND

-198 VSEDLTS
+198 VSENLDAM
-205 ILFSFESFALTHQME
+205 LFSFESFALTHQME
-220 SELSAI
+220 AELSNL
-226 LDEMREADIKV
+226 LDELREADITV

-260 LTLCFIAILTI
+260 LSLCFIAILTI

-305 SLTIVNIVTPCMVL
+305 SLTIINIVTPCMVL

-330 GEYYSDYAKGMN
+330 GEYYADYAKGLN
-342 PVQSTQKILRTI
+342 PIQSTQKILRTI
-354 VFACMTTVIG
+354 VFACITTVIG
-364 FMSLLFSKT
+364 FMSLFFSKT

-398 PAMLN
+398 PAMLS

-408 KQVQIATYKKGYL
+408 KQEQIKTYKKGYL
-421 ALLVI
+421 AQLVI
-426 SIDRLVKRAWPLFIV
+426 SIDRSVKHAWPLLVVVFMLV
-441 LFILIIGGYAL
+441 IIGYFV

-467 PKKDPLGITSRN
+467 PKKEPLGETSRR
-479 FAQKMGGDTPYLITV
+479 FAQKMGGDTPFLITV
-494 EAPQGESQ
+494 EAPEGESQ
-502 FFLKSENLQDVY
+502 FFLKSGNLQDVY
-514 AFEQAIQQSSDDVRH
+514 AFEQAVQQSSDDVRH
-529 ILSFASYVAFANSV
+529 IISFASYVAFANSV
-543 YSQEAGIPESD
+543 YSQEEGIPESD

-568 RQGQEEMGAIMNP
+568 RQGQEEMGTIMNP

-610 DTVLSYLPLL
+610 DTVISLLPLL
-620 PNGTIVTLGGEPHRS
+620 PNGTIVTLDGEPHRS
-635 LHFSNTLLSDQS
+635 LHFSEALLSDQM
-647 KSTYASYLLVFLV
+647 KSTYASVVLVFLV
-660 VLFAFKSLSFAL
+660 VLFAFKSVSLAL

-699 TVSFAAIAVGAG
+699 TVSFGSIAVGAG

-721 YRNKLGMNDRSVESL
+721 YKNKIGINDRTVESL

-769 VRYFGSLMSIAL
+769 VRYFGSLMSMAL

-797 LVTRI
+797 LVTFFQRKI
-802 QRRFGLQTA
+802 GMQTNTQRR
-811 TDRRK
+811 

>member
-7 AFAGKHSKLTLT
+7 VFVGKHSKSTLI
-19 VVLLITAFFLY
+19 VILLITAFFLY
-30 HASFL
+30 HAAFL

-47 TGKGVTYIGGTGEYK
+47 TGKGVSYRGGSGEYM
-62 PQQQADQQEYR
+62 DQQGSALVESF
-73 EAIPETMVLD
+73 IPETMVLD
-83 SSSLGRYLVASNKQE
+83 TTALGSHLVASAE
-98 TIAPEESRAY
+98 VEPPMPEDNLAY
-108 STSYLVML
+108 STSYLVMV
-116 ESPVLYE
+116 ESPALFE
-123 ADTLNRISSV
+123 AETLNRITTV
-133 MQKLSDTG
+133 MQKLTDTG
-141 YVGQSFSVLDFVTF
+141 YLSKSFSVLDFVTF
-155 EKRGSRLV
+155 EKKGSRLV
-163 SVPFAANSSKQAWT
+163 TVPFGSSSMQNKWT
-177 DEQAELLLKRIEND
+177 EEQAQLLKQRIEND

-198 VSEDLTS
+198 VSENLDAM
-205 ILFSFESFALTHQME
+205 LFSFESFALTHQME
-220 SELSAI
+220 AELSNL
-226 LDEMREADIKV
+226 LDELREADITV

-260 LTLCFIAILTI
+260 LSLCFIAILTI

-297 GTMRLLGY
+297 GTMHLLGY
-305 SLTIVNIVTPCMVL
+305 SLTIINIVTPCMVL

-330 GEYYSDYAKGMN
+330 GEYYADYAKGLN
-342 PVQSTQKILRTI
+342 PIQSTQKILRTI
-354 VFACMTTVIG
+354 VFACITTVIG

-398 PAMLN
+398 PAMLS

-408 KQVQIATYKKGYL
+408 KQEQIKTYKKGYL
-421 ALLVI
+421 AQLVI
-426 SIDRLVKRAWPLFIV
+426 SIDRSVKHAWPLLVAVFMLV
-441 LFILIIGGYAL
+441 IIGYFA
-452 TRDHIPVNTNYMSYL
+452 TRDYIPVNTNYMSYL
-467 PKKDPLGITSRN
+467 PKKEPLGETSRR
-479 FAQKMGGDTPYLITV
+479 FAQKMGGDTPFLITV
-494 EAPQGESQ
+494 EAPEGESQ
-502 FFLKSENLQDVY
+502 FFLKSGNLQDVY
-514 AFEQAIQQSSDDVRH
+514 AFEQAVQQSSDDVRH
-529 ILSFASYVAFANSV
+529 IISFASYVAFANSV
-543 YSQEAGIPESD
+543 YSQEEGIPESD

-568 RQGQEEMGAIMNP
+568 RQGQEDMGTIMNP

-610 DTVLSYLPLL
+610 DTVISLLPLL
-620 PNGTIVTLGGEPHRS
+620 PNGTIVTLDGEPHRS
-635 LHFSNTLLSDQS
+635 LHFSEALLSDQM
-647 KSTYASYLLVFLV
+647 KSTYASVLLVFLV
-660 VLFAFKSLSFAL
+660 VLFAFKSVSLAL

-699 TVSFAAIAVGAG
+699 TVSFGSIAVGAG

-721 YRNKLGMNDRSVESL
+721 YKNKLGIDDRTVESL

-769 VRYFGSLMSIAL
+769 VRYFGSLMSMAL

-797 LVTRI
+797 LVTFFQRKI
-802 QRRFGLQTA
+802 GMQTNTQRR
-811 TDRRK
+811 

>member
-7 AFAGKHSKLTLT
+7 VFVGKHSKSTLI
-19 VVLLITAFFLY
+19 VILLITAFFLY
-30 HASFL
+30 HAAFL

-47 TGKGVTYIGGTGEYK
+47 TGKGVSYQGGSGEYM
-62 PQQQADQQEYR
+62 DQQGSALVESF
-73 EAIPETMVLD
+73 IPETMVLD
-83 SSSLGRYLVASNKQE
+83 TTALGSHLVASAE
-98 TIAPEESRAY
+98 VEPPMPEDNLAY
-108 STSYLVML
+108 STSYLVMV
-116 ESPVLYE
+116 ESPALFE
-123 ADTLNRISSV
+123 AETLNRITTV
-133 MQKLSDTG
+133 MQKLTDTG
-141 YVGQSFSVLDFVTF
+141 YLSKSFSVLDFVTF
-155 EKRGSRLV
+155 EKKGSRLV
-163 SVPFAANSSKQAWT
+163 TVPLGSSSMQNKWT
-177 DEQAELLLKRIEND
+177 EEQAQLLKQRIEND

-198 VSEDLTS
+198 VSENLDAM
-205 ILFSFESFALTHQME
+205 LFSFESFALTHQME
-220 SELSAI
+220 AELSNL
-226 LDEMREADIKV
+226 LDELREADITV

-260 LTLCFIAILTI
+260 LSLCFIAILTI

-297 GTMRLLGY
+297 GTMHLLGY
-305 SLTIVNIVTPCMVL
+305 SLTIINIVTPCMVL

-330 GEYYSDYAKGMN
+330 GEYYADYAKGLN
-342 PVQSTQKILRTI
+342 PIQSTQKILRTI
-354 VFACMTTVIG
+354 VFACITTVIG

-398 PAMLN
+398 PAMLS

-408 KQVQIATYKKGYL
+408 KQEQIKTYKKGYL
-421 ALLVI
+421 AQLVI
-426 SIDRLVKRAWPLFIV
+426 SIDRSVKHAWPLLVVVFLLV
-441 LFILIIGGYAL
+441 IIGYFA
-452 TRDHIPVNTNYMSYL
+452 TRDYIPVNTNYMSYL
-467 PKKDPLGITSRN
+467 PKKEPLGETSRR
-479 FAQKMGGDTPYLITV
+479 FAQKMGGDTPFLITV
-494 EAPQGESQ
+494 EAPEGESQ
-502 FFLKSENLQDVY
+502 FFLKSGNLQDVY
-514 AFEQAIQQSSDDVRH
+514 AFEQAVQQSSDDVRH
-529 ILSFASYVAFANSV
+529 IISFASYVAFANSV
-543 YSQEAGIPESD
+543 YSQEEGIPESD

-568 RQGQEEMGAIMNP
+568 RQGQEDMGTIMNP

-610 DTVLSYLPLL
+610 DTVISLLPLL
-620 PNGTIVTLGGEPHRS
+620 PNGTIVTLDGEPHRS
-635 LHFSNTLLSDQS
+635 LHFSEALLSDQM
-647 KSTYASYLLVFLV
+647 KSTYASVLLVFLV
-660 VLFAFKSLSFAL
+660 VLFAFKSVSLAL

-699 TVSFAAIAVGAG
+699 TVSFGSIAVGAG

-721 YRNKLGMNDRSVESL
+721 YKNKLGIDNRSVELL

-769 VRYFGSLMSIAL
+769 VRYFGSLMSMAL

-797 LVTRI
+797 LV
-802 QRRFGLQTA
+802 
-811 TDRRK
+811 

>member
-1 MKHSLL
+1 MKPSLL
-7 AFAGKHSKLTLT
+7 VFVGKHSKLTLF
-19 VVLLITAFFLY
+19 VILLITAFFLY

-47 TGKGVTYIGGTGEYK
+47 TGKGVTYQGGSQEYI
-62 PQQQADQQEYR
+62 PQQGTAIVEDV
-73 EAIPETMVLD
+73 IPETMVLQT
-83 SSSLGRYLVASNKQE
+83 SALGSYLVASAEAEPPLTQKPQD
-98 TIAPEESRAY
+98 Y
-108 STSYLVML
+108 STSYLVMV
-116 ESPVLYE
+116 ESPVLFE
-123 ADTLNRISSV
+123 TETLNRISSV
-133 MQKLSDTG
+133 MQKLTDTG
-141 YVGQSFSVLDFVTF
+141 YVGESFSVLDFVTF

-163 SVPFAANSSKQAWT
+163 TVPFGSASAQGEWT
-177 DEQAELLLKRIEND
+177 EEQAQLLKQRITDD

-198 VSEDLTS
+198 VSEDMNAM
-205 ILFSFESFALTHQME
+205 LFSFESFELSHQME
-220 SELSAI
+220 AELSSL
-226 LDEMREADIKV
+226 LDELRQADITV
-237 SINGGAIITNRLMH
+237 SINGGAVLTNRLMH

-260 LTLCFIAILTI
+260 LSLCFIAILTI

-330 GEYYSDYAKGMN
+330 GEYYADYAKGLN
-342 PVQSTQKILRTI
+342 PIQSTQKILRTI
-354 VFACMTTVIG
+354 IFACMTTVIG

-383 GIGVS
+383 GIGIS
-388 YCAVLASTYL
+388 YCAILASTYL
-398 PAMLN
+398 PALLS

-408 KQVQIATYKKGYL
+408 KQVQIITYKKGYL
-421 ALLVI
+421 ALLVL
-426 SIDRLVKRAWPLFIV
+426 SIDRLVKRFWPIFVVV
-441 LFILIIGGYAL
+441 LMLIFGGYFI
-452 TRDHIPVNTNYMSYL
+452 TRDQIPVNTNYMSYL
-467 PKKDPLGITSRN
+467 PKKEPLGQTSRH

-494 EAPQGESQ
+494 EAPQGEAQ
-502 FFLKSENLQDVY
+502 FFLKSKNLQDVY
-514 AFEQAIQQSSDDVRH
+514 AFEQAVQQASDDVRH
-529 ILSFASYVAFANSV
+529 VISFASYVAFANSV
-543 YSQEAGIPESD
+543 YSTEQGIPESD

-568 RQGQEEMGAIMNP
+568 RQGRDDMGTIMNP

-600 GTIGSAKRIE
+600 GTIGSARRIE
-610 DTVLSYLPLL
+610 DTVISLL
-620 PNGTIVTLGGEPHRS
+620 PMLPDGTTVTLDGEPHRS
-635 LHFSNTLLSDQS
+635 LHFSETLLSDQM
-647 KSTYASYLLVFLV
+647 KSTYASVLLVFLV
-660 VLFAFKSLSFAL
+660 VLFAFKSISLAL

-721 YRNKLGMNDRSVESL
+721 YKNKLGIDNRTVEML

-769 VRYFGSLMSIAL
+769 VRYFGSLMSMAL
-781 LNCMLSTLLIM
+781 LNCMLATLLIM

-797 LVTRI
+797 LVTYIERKL
-802 QRRFGLQTA
+802 GLKTRA
-811 TDRRK
+811 EKR